1 MSDNEKTYCEYGL
14 SDTEVEERIAAHADN
29 CKVESSTQSISDI
42 VKSNVLTYFN
52 LVFLILAIL
61 LGVVRAWSDMLFIP
75 VIAANTCIGIVQEIH
90 SKKVLDKLSIVS
102 APKIKTLRNGKI
114 QVLPSEELVR
124 DDICIFEAGSQI
136 PADAVVLEGSASLN
150 EALITG
156 EADEVAKVAGDG
168 LLSGSY
174 VVSGNVKARLEKVG
188 GESFASKLTIE
199 ATRTYKKEQSE
210 MIRSLNKL
218 IIMIGI
224 IIIPIGIAVFTQ
236 SFVNI
241 GRNLKDSITGM
252 AAAVI
257 GMIPEGLYLLSS
269 LALAVSTIRLAANKV
284 LVHDMKCIETLAR
297 VDVLCVDKTGTITE
311 PDMEVC
317 GYIVYDEEAHILEQG
332 EITLKQDC
340 ICQKVIEQKAL
351 NNIGENNKIKSVTNL
366 IGIGENNITSQKI
379 KLNTGKTDFENTA
392 INNNAN
398 KSGSEKCKIVKTL
411 LENYILCMQNDNA
424 TMKALKRFV
433 ENSWQTTQTDMA
445 ENTQPRIKENTIEI
459 SDIQPFSPE
468 KKYSKATVNGETCYL
483 GAPDIVMAEAY
494 SKIEKDVAAYTE
506 QGYRTLI
513 FAGENNIPILLI
525 ALSNPIR
532 KGVREIF
539 DYFNHN
545 DVAVKVISG
554 DNPEMVSRIAES
566 ANIKD
571 ADKYIDASDLETV
584 EDYKKAVSRYTVFGR
599 VRPEQKRQLVC
610 AIKNE
615 GHTVAMIGDGV
626 NDVLAL
632 KDADCGIAMASG
644 SDAACHVSQL
654 VLMDSDFS
662 KMKNVIDEGRR
673 VVNNIERSASLFL
686 VKNIFS
692 MLLAVFCVIFIVE
705 YPLKPIQVSI
715 ISMYTIG
722 IPAFIL
728 ALEPNNNPIRGS
740 FLKNILKK
748 SLPVG
753 IGGFLAVSGLIIF
766 SNFAGLSADR
776 LSRLCLILVSLIG
789 FEALYRA
796 MRTETKIKQGY
807 IIMLICLALGLY
819 ITFIL
824 FEKAFG

>member
-1 MSDNEKTYCEYGL
+1 MSDNEKTQCEYGL
-14 SDTEVEERIAAHADN
+14 SDAEVEERIAAHADN

-90 SKKVLDKLSIVS
+90 SKKVLDRLSIVS

-114 QVLPSEELVR
+114 QILSSEELVR

-136 PADAVVLEGSASLN
+136 PADAVVLEGNASLN

-156 EADEVAKVAGDG
+156 EADEVAKEAGDE

-174 VVSGNVKARLEKVG
+174 VVSGSLKAKLEKVG
-188 GESFASKLTIE
+188 AEAFASKLTIE
-199 ATRTYKKEQSE
+199 ATRTHKKEQSE

-224 IIIPIGIAVFTQ
+224 TIIPIGIMIFVQ
-236 SFVNI
+236 SFVNM

-269 LALAVSTIRLAANKV
+269 LALAVSTIRLAADKV

-311 PDMEVC
+311 PEMEVC
-317 GYIVYDEEAHILEQG
+317 GYIVYDG
-332 EITLKQDC
+332 ETNI
-340 ICQKVIEQKAL
+340 IEQEEFAL
-351 NNIGENNKIKSVTNL
+351 SP
-366 IGIGENNITSQKI
+366 
-379 KLNTGKTDFENTA
+379 NTA
-392 INNNAN
+392 DKNGTDENEIDESSA
-398 KSGSEKCKIVKTL
+398 EKCNMIKGL
-411 LENYILCMQNDNA
+411 LENYILCMHDDNA

-433 ENSWQTTQTDMA
+433 ENSCQTAQSDIA
-445 ENTQPRIKENTIEI
+445 ENTQAHIQKNTNEI
-459 SDIQPFSPE
+459 SGIQPFSPE
-468 KKYSKATVNGETCYL
+468 KKYSKATINGETCYL
-483 GAPDIVMAEAY
+483 GAPEIVMAEAY
-494 SKIEKDVAAYTE
+494 SKIERDVTAYTE
-506 QGYRTLI
+506 QGRRTLV
-513 FAGENNIPILLI
+513 FAKENHMPLILI

-532 KGVREIF
+532 KGAGEIF
-539 DYFNHN
+539 DYFNDN

-554 DNPEMVSRIAES
+554 DNPEMVSRIAQA

-571 ADKYIDASDLETV
+571 ADKYTDTSDLETP
-584 EDYKKAVSRYTVFGR
+584 EDYKNAVSQYTVFGR
-599 VRPEQKRQLVC
+599 VRPEQKKQLVS
-610 AIKNE
+610 ALKNE
-615 GHTVAMIGDGV
+615 GHIVAMTGDGV

-662 KMKNVIDEGRR
+662 KMKHVIDEGRR

-705 YPLKPIQVSI
+705 YPLKPVQVSI

-740 FLKNILKK
+740 FLKKIIKR

-753 IGGFLAVSGLIIF
+753 IGGFMAVSGLIIF
-766 SNFAGLSADR
+766 GGFAGLSADR

-796 MRTETKIKQGY
+796 MKTETKIKQGY

-824 FEKAFG
+824 FEKTFG

>member
-1 MSDNEKTYCEYGL
+1 MSDNGKIQCEYGL
-14 SDTEVEERIAAHADN
+14 SDAEVEERIAAHADN

-61 LGVVRAWSDMLFIP
+61 LGIVRAWSDMLFIP

-90 SKKVLDKLSIVS
+90 SKKVLDRLSIVS

-114 QVLPSEELVR
+114 HILSSEELVR

-136 PADAVVLEGSASLN
+136 PADAVVLEGNASLN

-156 EADEVAKVAGDG
+156 EADEVAKEAGDE

-174 VVSGNVKARLEKVG
+174 VVSGSLKAKLEKVG
-188 GESFASKLTIE
+188 AEAFASKLTIE

-210 MIRSLNKL
+210 MIRALNKL

-224 IIIPIGIAVFTQ
+224 IIIPIGIMVFAQ

-269 LALAVSTIRLAANKV
+269 LALAVSTIRLAADKV
-284 LVHDMKCIETLAR
+284 LVHNMKCIETLAR

-317 GYIVYDEEAHILEQG
+317 GYIVYDG
-332 EITLKQDC
+332 ETNI
-340 ICQKVIEQKAL
+340 IEQEKFEL
-351 NNIGENNKIKSVTNL
+351 HPNVTDKNGTYENGTDRNGTDENVTDESSAEKCNMIKS
-366 IGIGENNITSQKI
+366 
-379 KLNTGKTDFENTA
+379 
-392 INNNAN
+392 
-398 KSGSEKCKIVKTL
+398 L
-411 LENYILCMQNDNA
+411 LEDYILCMHDDNA
-424 TMKALKRFV
+424 TMKALKRFA
-433 ENSWQTTQTDMA
+433 ENSCQTAQSDIA
-445 ENTQPRIKENTIEI
+445 ENTQVHIQKNTSEI
-459 SDIQPFSPE
+459 SGIQPFSPE
-468 KKYSKATVNGETCYL
+468 KKYSKATINSETCYL
-483 GAPDIVMAEAY
+483 GAPDIVMADAY
-494 SKIEKDVAAYTE
+494 PKIERDVTAYTE
-506 QGYRTLI
+506 QGSRTLV
-513 FAGENNIPILLI
+513 FAKENHIPLILI
-525 ALSNPIR
+525 AFSNPIR
-532 KGVREIF
+532 KGAGEIF
-539 DYFNHN
+539 DYFNDN

-554 DNPEMVSRIAES
+554 DNPKMVSRIAEA

-571 ADKYIDASDLETV
+571 ADKYTDASDLETV
-584 EDYKKAVSRYTVFGR
+584 EDYKNAVSQYTVFGR

-610 AIKNE
+610 ALKNE
-615 GHTVAMIGDGV
+615 GHIVAMTGDGV

-662 KMKNVIDEGRR
+662 KMKHVIDEGRR

-705 YPLKPIQVSI
+705 YPLKPVQVSI

-740 FLKNILKK
+740 FLKKILKK

-753 IGGFLAVSGLIIF
+753 IGGFMAVSGLIIF
-766 SNFAGLSADR
+766 GGFAGLSADR

-796 MRTETKIKQGY
+796 MKTETKIKQGY

-824 FEKAFG
+824 FEKTFG

>member
-1 MSDNEKTYCEYGL
+1 MSDNEKTQCEYGL
-14 SDTEVEERIAAHADN
+14 SDAEVEERIAAHADN

-61 LGVVRAWSDMLFIP
+61 LGIVRAWSDMLFIP

-90 SKKVLDKLSIVS
+90 SKKVLDRLSIVS

-114 QVLPSEELVR
+114 QILSSEELVR

-136 PADAVVLEGSASLN
+136 PADAVVLEGNASLN

-156 EADEVAKVAGDG
+156 EADEVAKEAGDE

-174 VVSGNVKARLEKVG
+174 VVSGSLKAKLEKVG
-188 GESFASKLTIE
+188 AEAFASKLTIE
-199 ATRTYKKEQSE
+199 ATRTHKKEQSE

-224 IIIPIGIAVFTQ
+224 TIIPIGIMIFVQ
-236 SFVNI
+236 SFVNM

-269 LALAVSTIRLAANKV
+269 LALAVSTIRLAADKV

-311 PDMEVC
+311 PEMEVC
-317 GYIVYDEEAHILEQG
+317 GYIVYDG
-332 EITLKQDC
+332 ETNI
-340 ICQKVIEQKAL
+340 IEQEEFAL
-351 NNIGENNKIKSVTNL
+351 PP
-366 IGIGENNITSQKI
+366 
-379 KLNTGKTDFENTA
+379 NTA
-392 INNNAN
+392 DKNGTDENEIDESSA
-398 KSGSEKCKIVKTL
+398 EKCNMIKGL
-411 LENYILCMQNDNA
+411 LENYILCMHDDNA

-433 ENSWQTTQTDMA
+433 ENSCQTAQSDIA
-445 ENTQPRIKENTIEI
+445 ENTQAHIQKNTNEI
-459 SDIQPFSPE
+459 SGIQPFSPE
-468 KKYSKATVNGETCYL
+468 KKYSKATINGETCYL

-494 SKIEKDVAAYTE
+494 SKIERDVTAYTE
-506 QGYRTLI
+506 QGRRTLV
-513 FAGENNIPILLI
+513 FAKENHMPLTLI

-532 KGVREIF
+532 KGAGEIF
-539 DYFNHN
+539 DYFNDN
-545 DVAVKVISG
+545 NVAVKVISG
-554 DNPEMVSRIAES
+554 DNPEMVSRIAQA

-571 ADKYIDASDLETV
+571 ADKYTDTSDLETP
-584 EDYKKAVSRYTVFGR
+584 EDYKNAVSQYTVFGR
-599 VRPEQKRQLVC
+599 VRPEQKKQLVS
-610 AIKNE
+610 ALKNE
-615 GHTVAMIGDGV
+615 GHIVAMTGDGV

-662 KMKNVIDEGRR
+662 KMKHVIDEGRR

-705 YPLKPIQVSI
+705 YPLKPVQVSI

-740 FLKNILKK
+740 FLKKIIKR

-753 IGGFLAVSGLIIF
+753 IGGFMAVSGLIIF
-766 SNFAGLSADR
+766 GGFAGLSADR

-796 MRTETKIKQGY
+796 MKTETKIKQGY

-824 FEKAFG
+824 FEKTFG

>member
-1 MSDNEKTYCEYGL
+1 MSDNEKIQCEYGL
-14 SDTEVEERIAAHADN
+14 SDAEVEERIAAHADN

-61 LGVVRAWSDMLFIP
+61 LGIVRAWSDMLFIP

-90 SKKVLDKLSIVS
+90 SKKILDRLSIVS

-114 QVLPSEELVR
+114 QVLQSEELVR

-136 PADAVVLEGSASLN
+136 PADAVVLEGNASLN

-156 EADEVAKVAGDG
+156 EADEVAKEAGDE

-174 VVSGNVKARLEKVG
+174 VVSGSLKAKLEKVG
-188 GESFASKLTIE
+188 AEAFASKLTIE

-210 MIRSLNKL
+210 MIRALNKL

-224 IIIPIGIAVFTQ
+224 IIIPIGIMVFTQ

-269 LALAVSTIRLAANKV
+269 LALAVSTIRLAADKV

-317 GYIVYDEEAHILEQG
+317 GYIVYDG
-332 EITLKQDC
+332 ETNI
-340 ICQKVIEQKAL
+340 IEQEEFELHPNVTDRNGTYEK
-351 NNIGENNKIKSVTNL
+351 GTDENSAEKCNMIKS
-366 IGIGENNITSQKI
+366 
-379 KLNTGKTDFENTA
+379 
-392 INNNAN
+392 
-398 KSGSEKCKIVKTL
+398 L
-411 LENYILCMQNDNA
+411 LEDYILCMHDDNA

-433 ENSWQTTQTDMA
+433 ENLCQTAQSDIA
-445 ENTQPRIKENTIEI
+445 ENTQAHIQKNTSEI
-459 SDIQPFSPE
+459 SGIQPFSPE
-468 KKYSKATVNGETCYL
+468 KKYSKATINGETFYL

-494 SKIEKDVAAYTE
+494 PKIEKDVTAYTE
-506 QGYRTLI
+506 KGSRTLV
-513 FAGENNIPILLI
+513 FAKENHIPLMLI

-532 KGVREIF
+532 KGAGEIF
-539 DYFNHN
+539 DYFNDN
-545 DVAVKVISG
+545 DVTVKVISG
-554 DNPEMVSRIAES
+554 DNPEMVSRIAEA

-571 ADKYIDASDLETV
+571 ADKYTDASDLETA
-584 EDYKKAVSRYTVFGR
+584 EDYKNAVSQYTVFGR

-610 AIKNE
+610 ALKNE
-615 GHTVAMIGDGV
+615 GHIVAMTGDGV

-662 KMKNVIDEGRR
+662 KMKHVIDEGRR

-705 YPLKPIQVSI
+705 YPLKPVQVSI

-740 FLKNILKK
+740 FLKKILKK

-753 IGGFLAVSGLIIF
+753 IGGFMAVSGLIIF
-766 SNFAGLSADR
+766 GGFAGLSADK

-796 MRTETKIKQGY
+796 MKTETKIKQGY

-824 FEKAFG
+824 FEKTFG

>member
-1 MSDNEKTYCEYGL
+1 MSDNEKTQCEYGL
-14 SDTEVEERIAAHADN
+14 SDAEVEERIAAHADN

-61 LGVVRAWSDMLFIP
+61 LGIVRAWSDMLFIP

-90 SKKVLDKLSIVS
+90 SKKVLDRLSIVS

-114 QVLPSEELVR
+114 QILSSEELVR

-136 PADAVVLEGSASLN
+136 PADAVVLEGNASLN

-156 EADEVAKVAGDG
+156 EADEVAKEAGDE

-174 VVSGNVKARLEKVG
+174 VVSGSLKAKLEKVG
-188 GESFASKLTIE
+188 AEAFASKLTIE
-199 ATRTYKKEQSE
+199 ATRTHKKEQSE

-224 IIIPIGIAVFTQ
+224 TIIPIGIMIFVQ
-236 SFVNI
+236 SFVNM

-269 LALAVSTIRLAANKV
+269 LALAVSTIRLAADKV

-311 PDMEVC
+311 PEMEVC
-317 GYIVYDEEAHILEQG
+317 GYIVYDG
-332 EITLKQDC
+332 ETNI
-340 ICQKVIEQKAL
+340 IEQEEFAL
-351 NNIGENNKIKSVTNL
+351 PPNAADKNGTDENEIDES
-366 IGIGENNITSQKI
+366 S
-379 KLNTGKTDFENTA
+379 A
-392 INNNAN
+392 
-398 KSGSEKCKIVKTL
+398 EKCNMIKGL
-411 LENYILCMQNDNA
+411 LENYILCMHDDNA

-433 ENSWQTTQTDMA
+433 ENSCQTAQSDIA
-445 ENTQPRIKENTIEI
+445 ENTQAHIQKNTNEI
-459 SDIQPFSPE
+459 SGIQPFSPE
-468 KKYSKATVNGETCYL
+468 KKYSKATINGETCYL

-494 SKIEKDVAAYTE
+494 SKIERDVTAYTE
-506 QGYRTLI
+506 QGRRTLV
-513 FAGENNIPILLI
+513 FAKENHIPLILI

-532 KGVREIF
+532 KGAGEIF
-539 DYFNHN
+539 DYFNDN

-554 DNPEMVSRIAES
+554 DNPEMVSRIAKA

-571 ADKYIDASDLETV
+571 ADKYTDTSDLETP
-584 EDYKKAVSRYTVFGR
+584 EDYKNAVSQYTVFGR
-599 VRPEQKRQLVC
+599 VRPEQKRQLVS
-610 AIKNE
+610 ALKNE
-615 GHTVAMIGDGV
+615 GHIVAMTGDGV

-632 KDADCGIAMASG
+632 KEADCGIAMASG

-662 KMKNVIDEGRR
+662 KMKHVIDEGRR

-705 YPLKPIQVSI
+705 YPLKPVQVSI

-740 FLKNILKK
+740 FLKKIIKR

-753 IGGFLAVSGLIIF
+753 IGGFMAVSGLIIF
-766 SNFAGLSADR
+766 GGFAGLSADR

-796 MRTETKIKQGY
+796 MKTETKIKQGY

-824 FEKAFG
+824 FEKTFG

>member
-1 MSDNEKTYCEYGL
+1 MSDNEKTQCEYGL
-14 SDTEVEERIAAHADN
+14 SDAEVEERIAAHADN

-61 LGVVRAWSDMLFIP
+61 LGIVRAWSDMLFIP

-90 SKKVLDKLSIVS
+90 SKKVLDRLSIVS

-114 QVLPSEELVR
+114 QILSSEELVR

-136 PADAVVLEGSASLN
+136 PADAVVLEGNASLN

-156 EADEVAKVAGDG
+156 EADEVAKEAGDE

-174 VVSGNVKARLEKVG
+174 VVSGSLKAKLEKVG
-188 GESFASKLTIE
+188 AEAFASKLTIE
-199 ATRTYKKEQSE
+199 ATRTHKKEQSE

-224 IIIPIGIAVFTQ
+224 TIIPIGIMIFVQ
-236 SFVNI
+236 SFVNM

-269 LALAVSTIRLAANKV
+269 LALAVSTIRLAADKV

-311 PDMEVC
+311 PEMDVC
-317 GYIVYDEEAHILEQG
+317 GYIVYDG
-332 EITLKQDC
+332 ETNI
-340 ICQKVIEQKAL
+340 IEQEEFAL
-351 NNIGENNKIKSVTNL
+351 PPNATDKNGTDENEIDESSAEKCNMIKS
-366 IGIGENNITSQKI
+366 
-379 KLNTGKTDFENTA
+379 
-392 INNNAN
+392 
-398 KSGSEKCKIVKTL
+398 L
-411 LENYILCMQNDNA
+411 LENYILCMHDDNA
-424 TMKALKRFV
+424 TMKALKRFA
-433 ENSWQTTQTDMA
+433 ENLCQTAQSDMA
-445 ENTQPRIKENTIEI
+445 ENTQAHIRKNTSEI
-459 SDIQPFSPE
+459 SGIQPFSPE
-468 KKYSKATVNGETCYL
+468 KKYSKATINDETCYL

-494 SKIEKDVAAYTE
+494 PKIEKDVTAYTE
-506 QGYRTLI
+506 QGSRTLV
-513 FAGENNIPILLI
+513 FAKENHIPLILI

-532 KGVREIF
+532 KGAREIF
-539 DYFNHN
+539 DYFNDN

-554 DNPEMVSRIAES
+554 DNPEVVSRIAKA

-571 ADKYIDASDLETV
+571 ADKYTDTSDLETP
-584 EDYKKAVSRYTVFGR
+584 EDYKNAVSQYTVFGR
-599 VRPEQKRQLVC
+599 VRPEQKRQLVS
-610 AIKNE
+610 ALKNE
-615 GHTVAMIGDGV
+615 GHIVAMTGDGV

-662 KMKNVIDEGRR
+662 KMKHVIDEGRR

-705 YPLKPIQVSI
+705 YPLKPVQVSI

-740 FLKNILKK
+740 FLKKIIKR

-753 IGGFLAVSGLIIF
+753 IGGFMAVSGLIIF
-766 SNFAGLSADR
+766 GGFAGLSADR

-796 MRTETKIKQGY
+796 MKTETKIKQGY

-824 FEKAFG
+824 FEKTFG

>member
-1 MSDNEKTYCEYGL
+1 MSDNGKIQCEYGL
-14 SDTEVEERIAAHADN
+14 SDAEVEERIVAHADN

-61 LGVVRAWSDMLFIP
+61 LGIVRAWSDMLFIP
-75 VIAANTCIGIVQEIH
+75 VIAANTCIGVVQEIH
-90 SKKVLDKLSIVS
+90 SKKILDRLSIVS

-114 QVLPSEELVR
+114 QVLSSEELVR

-136 PADAVVLEGSASLN
+136 PADAVVLEGNASLN

-156 EADEVAKVAGDG
+156 EADEVAKEAGDE

-174 VVSGNVKARLEKVG
+174 VVSGSLKAKLEKVG
-188 GESFASKLTIE
+188 AEAFASKLTIE
-199 ATRTYKKEQSE
+199 ATRTHKKEQSE
-210 MIRSLNKL
+210 MIRALNKL

-224 IIIPIGIAVFTQ
+224 IIIPIGIMVFTQ

-269 LALAVSTIRLAANKV
+269 LALAVSTIRLAADKV

-317 GYIVYDEEAHILEQG
+317 GYIVYDG
-332 EITLKQDC
+332 ETNI
-340 ICQKVIEQKAL
+340 IEQEEFELHPNVTDK
-351 NNIGENNKIKSVTNL
+351 NVIDKNVTDKNETDKNGTYENGTDRNGTYENVTD
-366 IGIGENNITSQKI
+366 ESS
-379 KLNTGKTDFENTA
+379 A
-392 INNNAN
+392 
-398 KSGSEKCKIVKTL
+398 EKCNMIKIL
-411 LENYILCMQNDNA
+411 LEDYILRMHDDNA
-424 TMKALKRFV
+424 TMKALKRFA
-433 ENSWQTTQTDMA
+433 ENSCQTAQSDMA
-445 ENTQPRIKENTIEI
+445 ENTQAHIQKNTSKI
-459 SDIQPFSPE
+459 SGIQPFSPE
-468 KKYSKATVNGETCYL
+468 KKYSKATINDETCYL

-494 SKIEKDVAAYTE
+494 PKIEKDVTAYTE
-506 QGYRTLI
+506 QGSRTLV
-513 FAGENNIPILLI
+513 FAKENHIPLMLI

-532 KGVREIF
+532 RGAGKIF
-539 DYFNHN
+539 DYFNDN

-554 DNPEMVSRIAES
+554 DNPEMVSRIAEA

-571 ADKYIDASDLETV
+571 ADKYTDASDLETA
-584 EDYKKAVSRYTVFGR
+584 EDYKNAVSQYTVFGR

-610 AIKNE
+610 ALKNE
-615 GHTVAMIGDGV
+615 GHIVAMTGDGV

-662 KMKNVIDEGRR
+662 KMKHVIDEGRR

-705 YPLKPIQVSI
+705 YPLKPVQVSI

-740 FLKNILKK
+740 FLKKILKK

-753 IGGFLAVSGLIIF
+753 IGGFMAVSGLIIF
-766 SNFAGLSADR
+766 GGFAGLSADR

-796 MRTETKIKQGY
+796 MKTETKIKQGY
-807 IIMLICLALGLY
+807 TIMLICLALGLY

-824 FEKAFG
+824 FEKTFG

>member
-1 MSDNEKTYCEYGL
+1 MSDNEKTQCEYGL
-14 SDTEVEERIAAHADN
+14 SDAEVEERITAHADN

-90 SKKVLDKLSIVS
+90 SKKVLDRLSIVS
-102 APKIKTLRNGKI
+102 APKIKALRNGKI
-114 QVLPSEELVR
+114 QILSSEELVR

-136 PADAVVLEGSASLN
+136 PADAVVLEGNASLN

-156 EADEVAKVAGDG
+156 EADEVAKEAGDE

-174 VVSGNVKARLEKVG
+174 VVSGSLKAKLEKVG
-188 GESFASKLTIE
+188 AEAFASKLTIE

-224 IIIPIGIAVFTQ
+224 TIIPIGIMIFVQ
-236 SFVNI
+236 SFVNM

-269 LALAVSTIRLAANKV
+269 LALAVSTIRLAADKV

-311 PDMEVC
+311 PEMEVC
-317 GYIVYDEEAHILEQG
+317 GYIVYDG
-332 EITLKQDC
+332 ETNI
-340 ICQKVIEQKAL
+340 IEQEEFAL
-351 NNIGENNKIKSVTNL
+351 PP
-366 IGIGENNITSQKI
+366 
-379 KLNTGKTDFENTA
+379 NTA
-392 INNNAN
+392 DKNGTDENEIDESSA
-398 KSGSEKCKIVKTL
+398 EKCNMIKGL
-411 LENYILCMQNDNA
+411 LENYILCMHDDNA

-433 ENSWQTTQTDMA
+433 ENSCQTAQSDIA
-445 ENTQPRIKENTIEI
+445 ENTQAHIQKNTNEI
-459 SDIQPFSPE
+459 SGIQPFSPE
-468 KKYSKATVNGETCYL
+468 KKYSKATINGETCYL

-494 SKIEKDVAAYTE
+494 SKIERDVTAYTE
-506 QGYRTLI
+506 QGRRTLV
-513 FAGENNIPILLI
+513 FAKENHMPLILI

-532 KGVREIF
+532 KGAGEIF
-539 DYFNHN
+539 DYFNDN

-554 DNPEMVSRIAES
+554 DNPEMVSRIAEA

-571 ADKYIDASDLETV
+571 ADKYTDTSDLETP
-584 EDYKKAVSRYTVFGR
+584 EDYKNAVSQYTVFGR
-599 VRPEQKRQLVC
+599 VRPEQKKQLVS
-610 AIKNE
+610 ALKNE
-615 GHTVAMIGDGV
+615 GHIVAMTGDGV

-662 KMKNVIDEGRR
+662 KMKHVIDEGRR

-705 YPLKPIQVSI
+705 YPLKPVQVSI

-740 FLKNILKK
+740 FLKKIIKR

-753 IGGFLAVSGLIIF
+753 IGGFMAVSGLIIF
-766 SNFAGLSADR
+766 GGFAGLSADR

-796 MRTETKIKQGY
+796 MKTETKIKQGY

>member
-1 MSDNEKTYCEYGL
+1 MSDNEKTQCEYGL
-14 SDTEVEERIAAHADN
+14 SDAEVEERIAAHADN

-61 LGVVRAWSDMLFIP
+61 LGIVRAWSDMLFIP

-90 SKKVLDKLSIVS
+90 SKKVLDRLSIVS

-114 QVLPSEELVR
+114 QILSSEELVR

-136 PADAVVLEGSASLN
+136 PADAVVLEGNASLN

-156 EADEVAKVAGDG
+156 EADEVAKEAGDE

-174 VVSGNVKARLEKVG
+174 VVSGSLKAKLEKVG
-188 GESFASKLTIE
+188 AEAFASKLTIE
-199 ATRTYKKEQSE
+199 ATRTHKKEQSE

-224 IIIPIGIAVFTQ
+224 TIIPIGIMIFVQ
-236 SFVNI
+236 SFVNM

-269 LALAVSTIRLAANKV
+269 LALAVSTIRLAADKV

-311 PDMEVC
+311 PEMEVC
-317 GYIVYDEEAHILEQG
+317 GYIVYDG
-332 EITLKQDC
+332 ETNI
-340 ICQKVIEQKAL
+340 IEQEEFAL
-351 NNIGENNKIKSVTNL
+351 PP
-366 IGIGENNITSQKI
+366 
-379 KLNTGKTDFENTA
+379 NTA
-392 INNNAN
+392 DKNGTDENEIDESSA
-398 KSGSEKCKIVKTL
+398 EKCNMIKGL
-411 LENYILCMQNDNA
+411 LENYILCMHDDNA

-433 ENSWQTTQTDMA
+433 ENSCQTAQSDIA
-445 ENTQPRIKENTIEI
+445 ENTQAHIQKNTNEI
-459 SDIQPFSPE
+459 SGIQPFSPE
-468 KKYSKATVNGETCYL
+468 KKYSKATINGETCYL
-483 GAPDIVMAEAY
+483 GAPEIVMAEAY
-494 SKIEKDVAAYTE
+494 SKIERDVTAYTE
-506 QGYRTLI
+506 QGRRTLV
-513 FAGENNIPILLI
+513 FAKENHMPLILI

-532 KGVREIF
+532 KGAGEIF
-539 DYFNHN
+539 DYFNDN

-554 DNPEMVSRIAES
+554 DNPEMVSRIAEA

-571 ADKYIDASDLETV
+571 ADKYTDTSDLETP
-584 EDYKKAVSRYTVFGR
+584 EDYKNAVSQYTVFGR
-599 VRPEQKRQLVC
+599 VRPEQKKQLVS
-610 AIKNE
+610 ALKNE
-615 GHTVAMIGDGV
+615 GHIVAMTGDGV

-662 KMKNVIDEGRR
+662 KMKHVIDEGRR

-705 YPLKPIQVSI
+705 YPLKPVQVSI

-740 FLKNILKK
+740 FLKKIIKR

-753 IGGFLAVSGLIIF
+753 IGGFMAVSGLIIF
-766 SNFAGLSADR
+766 GGFAGLSADR

-796 MRTETKIKQGY
+796 MKTETKIKQGY

-824 FEKAFG
+824 FEKTFG

>member
-1 MSDNEKTYCEYGL
+1 MSDNGKIQCEYGL
-14 SDTEVEERIAAHADN
+14 SDAEVEERIAAHADN

-61 LGVVRAWSDMLFIP
+61 LGIVRAWSDMLFIP

-90 SKKVLDKLSIVS
+90 SKKVLDRLSIVS

-114 QVLPSEELVR
+114 QVLQSEELVR

-136 PADAVVLEGSASLN
+136 PADAVVLEGNASLN

-156 EADEVAKVAGDG
+156 EADEVAKKAGDE

-174 VVSGNVKARLEKVG
+174 VVSGSLKAKLEKVG
-188 GESFASKLTIE
+188 AEAFASKLTIE

-210 MIRSLNKL
+210 MIRALNKL

-224 IIIPIGIAVFTQ
+224 IIIPIGIMVFTQ

-269 LALAVSTIRLAANKV
+269 LALAVSTIRLAADKV

-317 GYIVYDEEAHILEQG
+317 GYIVYDG
-332 EITLKQDC
+332 ETNI
-340 ICQKVIEQKAL
+340 IEQEKFEL
-351 NNIGENNKIKSVTNL
+351 HPNVTDKNVTDKNVIDKNETDKNGTYENGTDESSAEKCNMIKS
-366 IGIGENNITSQKI
+366 
-379 KLNTGKTDFENTA
+379 
-392 INNNAN
+392 
-398 KSGSEKCKIVKTL
+398 L
-411 LENYILCMQNDNA
+411 LEDYILCMHDDNA

-433 ENSWQTTQTDMA
+433 ENLCQTAQSDMA
-445 ENTQPRIKENTIEI
+445 ENTQAHIQKNTSEI
-459 SDIQPFSPE
+459 SGIQPFSPE
-468 KKYSKATVNGETCYL
+468 KKYSKATINGENFYL

-494 SKIEKDVAAYTE
+494 PKIESDVTAYTE
-506 QGYRTLI
+506 QGSRTLV
-513 FAGENNIPILLI
+513 FAKENHIPLILI

-532 KGVREIF
+532 RGAGEIF
-539 DYFNHN
+539 DYFNDN

-554 DNPEMVSRIAES
+554 DNPEMVSRIAEA

-571 ADKYIDASDLETV
+571 ADKYTDASDLETA
-584 EDYKKAVSRYTVFGR
+584 EDYKNAVSQYTVFGR

-610 AIKNE
+610 ALKNE
-615 GHTVAMIGDGV
+615 GHIVAMTGDGV
-626 NDVLAL
+626 NDVLAI

-654 VLMDSDFS
+654 VLIDSDFS
-662 KMKNVIDEGRR
+662 KMKHVIDEGRR

-705 YPLKPIQVSI
+705 YPLKPVQVSI

-740 FLKNILKK
+740 FLKKILEN

-753 IGGFLAVSGLIIF
+753 IGGFMAVSGLIIF
-766 SNFAGLSADR
+766 GGFAGLSADR

-796 MRTETKIKQGY
+796 MKTETKIKQGY

-824 FEKAFG
+824 FEKTFG

>member
-1 MSDNEKTYCEYGL
+1 MSDNEKTQCEYGL
-14 SDTEVEERIAAHADN
+14 SDAEVEERIAAHADN

-61 LGVVRAWSDMLFIP
+61 LGIVRAWSDMLFIP

-90 SKKVLDKLSIVS
+90 SKKVLDRLSIVS

-114 QVLPSEELVR
+114 QILSSEELVR

-136 PADAVVLEGSASLN
+136 PADAVVLEGNASLN

-156 EADEVAKVAGDG
+156 EADEVAKGAGDE

-174 VVSGNVKARLEKVG
+174 VVSGSLKAKLEKVG
-188 GESFASKLTIE
+188 AEAFASKLTIE
-199 ATRTYKKEQSE
+199 ATRTHKKEQSE

-224 IIIPIGIAVFTQ
+224 TIIPIGIMIFVQ
-236 SFVNI
+236 SFVNM

-269 LALAVSTIRLAANKV
+269 LALAVSTIRLAADKV

-311 PDMEVC
+311 PEMEVC
-317 GYIVYDEEAHILEQG
+317 GYIVYDG
-332 EITLKQDC
+332 ETNI
-340 ICQKVIEQKAL
+340 IEQEEFAL
-351 NNIGENNKIKSVTNL
+351 PSNAADKNGTDENEIDESSAEKCNMIKS
-366 IGIGENNITSQKI
+366 
-379 KLNTGKTDFENTA
+379 
-392 INNNAN
+392 
-398 KSGSEKCKIVKTL
+398 L
-411 LENYILCMQNDNA
+411 LENYILCMHDDNA

-433 ENSWQTTQTDMA
+433 ENSCQTAQSDMA
-445 ENTQPRIKENTIEI
+445 ENTQAHIQKNTNEI
-459 SDIQPFSPE
+459 SGIQPFSPE
-468 KKYSKATVNGETCYL
+468 KKYSKATINGETCYL

-494 SKIEKDVAAYTE
+494 SKIERDVTAYTE
-506 QGYRTLI
+506 QGRRTLV
-513 FAGENNIPILLI
+513 FAKENHMPLILI

-532 KGVREIF
+532 KGAVEIF
-539 DYFNHN
+539 DYFNDN
-545 DVAVKVISG
+545 NVAVKVISG
-554 DNPEMVSRIAES
+554 DNPEMVSRIAKA

-571 ADKYIDASDLETV
+571 ADKYTDTSDLETP
-584 EDYKKAVSRYTVFGR
+584 EDYKNAVSQYTVFGR
-599 VRPEQKRQLVC
+599 VRPEQKRQLVS
-610 AIKNE
+610 ALKNE
-615 GHTVAMIGDGV
+615 GHIVAMTGDGV

-654 VLMDSDFS
+654 VLIDSDFS
-662 KMKNVIDEGRR
+662 KMKHVIDEGRR

-705 YPLKPIQVSI
+705 YPLKPVQVSI

-740 FLKNILKK
+740 FLKKIIKR

-753 IGGFLAVSGLIIF
+753 IGGFMAVSGLIIF
-766 SNFAGLSADR
+766 GGFAGLSADR

-796 MRTETKIKQGY
+796 MKTETKIKQGY

-824 FEKAFG
+824 FEKTFG

>member
-1 MSDNEKTYCEYGL
+1 MSDNEKTQCEYGL
-14 SDTEVEERIAAHADN
+14 SDAEVEERIAAHADN

-61 LGVVRAWSDMLFIP
+61 LGIVRAWSDMLFIP

-90 SKKVLDKLSIVS
+90 SKKVLDRLSIVS

-114 QVLPSEELVR
+114 QILSSEELVR

-136 PADAVVLEGSASLN
+136 PADAVVLEGNASLN

-156 EADEVAKVAGDG
+156 EADEVAKGAGDE

-174 VVSGNVKARLEKVG
+174 VVSGSLKAKLEKVG
-188 GESFASKLTIE
+188 AEAFASKLTIE
-199 ATRTYKKEQSE
+199 ATRTHKKEQSE

-224 IIIPIGIAVFTQ
+224 TIIPIGIMIFVQ
-236 SFVNI
+236 SFVNM

-269 LALAVSTIRLAANKV
+269 LALAVSTIRLAADKV

-311 PDMEVC
+311 PEMEVC
-317 GYIVYDEEAHILEQG
+317 GYIVYDG
-332 EITLKQDC
+332 ETNI
-340 ICQKVIEQKAL
+340 IEQEEFAL
-351 NNIGENNKIKSVTNL
+351 PSNAADKNGTDENEIDESSAEKCNMIKS
-366 IGIGENNITSQKI
+366 
-379 KLNTGKTDFENTA
+379 
-392 INNNAN
+392 
-398 KSGSEKCKIVKTL
+398 L
-411 LENYILCMQNDNA
+411 LENYILCMHDDNA

-433 ENSWQTTQTDMA
+433 ENSCQTAQSDMA
-445 ENTQPRIKENTIEI
+445 ENIQVHIQKNTNEI
-459 SDIQPFSPE
+459 SGIQPFSPE
-468 KKYSKATVNGETCYL
+468 KKYSKATINGETCYL

-494 SKIEKDVAAYTE
+494 SKIERDVTAYTE
-506 QGYRTLI
+506 QGRRTLV
-513 FAGENNIPILLI
+513 FAKENHMPLILI

-532 KGVREIF
+532 KGAVEIF
-539 DYFNHN
+539 DYFNDN
-545 DVAVKVISG
+545 NVAVKVISG
-554 DNPEMVSRIAES
+554 DNPEMVSRIAKA

-571 ADKYIDASDLETV
+571 ADKYTDTSDLETP
-584 EDYKKAVSRYTVFGR
+584 EDYKNAVSQYTVFGR
-599 VRPEQKRQLVC
+599 VRPEQKRQLVS
-610 AIKNE
+610 ALKNE
-615 GHTVAMIGDGV
+615 GHIVAMTGDGV

-654 VLMDSDFS
+654 VLIDSDFS
-662 KMKNVIDEGRR
+662 KMKHVIDEGRR

-705 YPLKPIQVSI
+705 YPLKPVQVSI

-740 FLKNILKK
+740 FLKKILKK

-753 IGGFLAVSGLIIF
+753 IGGFMAVSGLIIF
-766 SNFAGLSADR
+766 GGFAGLSADR

-796 MRTETKIKQGY
+796 MKTETKIKQGY

-824 FEKAFG
+824 FEKTFG

>member
-1 MSDNEKTYCEYGL
+1 MSDNEKTQCEYGL
-14 SDTEVEERIAAHADN
+14 SDAEVEERIAAHADN

-61 LGVVRAWSDMLFIP
+61 LGIVRAWSDMLFIP

-90 SKKVLDKLSIVS
+90 SKKVLDRLSIVS

-114 QVLPSEELVR
+114 QILSSEELVR

-136 PADAVVLEGSASLN
+136 PADAVVLEGNASLN

-156 EADEVAKVAGDG
+156 EADEVAKEAGDE

-174 VVSGNVKARLEKVG
+174 VVSGSLKAKLEKVG
-188 GESFASKLTIE
+188 AEAFASKLTIE
-199 ATRTYKKEQSE
+199 ATRTHKKEQSE

-224 IIIPIGIAVFTQ
+224 TIIPIGIMIFVQ
-236 SFVNI
+236 SFVNM

-269 LALAVSTIRLAANKV
+269 LALAVSTIRLAADKV

-311 PDMEVC
+311 PEMEVC
-317 GYIVYDEEAHILEQG
+317 GYIVYDG
-332 EITLKQDC
+332 ETNI
-340 ICQKVIEQKAL
+340 IEQEEFAL
-351 NNIGENNKIKSVTNL
+351 PP
-366 IGIGENNITSQKI
+366 
-379 KLNTGKTDFENTA
+379 NTA
-392 INNNAN
+392 DKNGTDENEIDESSA
-398 KSGSEKCKIVKTL
+398 EKCNMIKGL
-411 LENYILCMQNDNA
+411 LENYILCMHDDNA

-433 ENSWQTTQTDMA
+433 ENSCQTAQSDIA
-445 ENTQPRIKENTIEI
+445 ENTQAHIQKNTNEI
-459 SDIQPFSPE
+459 SGIQPFSPE
-468 KKYSKATVNGETCYL
+468 KKYSKATINGETCYL

-494 SKIEKDVAAYTE
+494 SKIERDVTAYTE
-506 QGYRTLI
+506 QGRRTLV
-513 FAGENNIPILLI
+513 FAKENHMPLILI

-532 KGVREIF
+532 KGAGEIF
-539 DYFNHN
+539 DYFNDN

-554 DNPEMVSRIAES
+554 DNPEMVSRIAQA

-571 ADKYIDASDLETV
+571 ADKYTDTSDLETP
-584 EDYKKAVSRYTVFGR
+584 EDYKNAVSQYTVFGR
-599 VRPEQKRQLVC
+599 VRPEQKKQLVS
-610 AIKNE
+610 ALKNE
-615 GHTVAMIGDGV
+615 GHIVAMTGDGV

-662 KMKNVIDEGRR
+662 KMKHVIDEGRR

-692 MLLAVFCVIFIVE
+692 MLLAVSCVIFIVE
-705 YPLKPIQVSI
+705 YPLKPVQVSI

-740 FLKNILKK
+740 FLKKIIKR

-753 IGGFLAVSGLIIF
+753 IGGFMAVSGLIIF
-766 SNFAGLSADR
+766 GGFAGLSADR

-796 MRTETKIKQGY
+796 MKTETKIKQGY

-824 FEKAFG
+824 FEKTFG

>member
-1 MSDNEKTYCEYGL
+1 MSDNEKTQCEYGL
-14 SDTEVEERIAAHADN
+14 SDAEVEERIAAHADN

-61 LGVVRAWSDMLFIP
+61 LGIVRAWSDMLFIP

-90 SKKVLDKLSIVS
+90 SKKVLDRLSIVS

-114 QVLPSEELVR
+114 QILSSEELVR

-136 PADAVVLEGSASLN
+136 PADAVVLEGNASLN

-156 EADEVAKVAGDG
+156 EADEVAKEAGDE

-174 VVSGNVKARLEKVG
+174 VVSGSLKAKLEKVG
-188 GESFASKLTIE
+188 AEAFASKLTIE
-199 ATRTYKKEQSE
+199 ATRTHKKEQSE

-224 IIIPIGIAVFTQ
+224 TIIPIGIMIFVQ
-236 SFVNI
+236 SFVNM

-269 LALAVSTIRLAANKV
+269 LALAVSTIRLAADKV

-311 PDMEVC
+311 PEMEVC
-317 GYIVYDEEAHILEQG
+317 GYIVYDG
-332 EITLKQDC
+332 ETNI
-340 ICQKVIEQKAL
+340 IEQEEFAL
-351 NNIGENNKIKSVTNL
+351 PP
-366 IGIGENNITSQKI
+366 
-379 KLNTGKTDFENTA
+379 NTA
-392 INNNAN
+392 DKNGTDENEIDESSA
-398 KSGSEKCKIVKTL
+398 EKCNMIKGL
-411 LENYILCMQNDNA
+411 LENYILCMHDDNA

-433 ENSWQTTQTDMA
+433 ENSCQTAQSDIA
-445 ENTQPRIKENTIEI
+445 ENTQAHIQKNTNEI
-459 SDIQPFSPE
+459 SGIQPFSPE
-468 KKYSKATVNGETCYL
+468 KKYSKATINGETCYL
-483 GAPDIVMAEAY
+483 GAPEIVMAEAY
-494 SKIEKDVAAYTE
+494 SKIERDVAAYTE
-506 QGYRTLI
+506 QGRRTLV
-513 FAGENNIPILLI
+513 FAKENHMPLILI

-532 KGVREIF
+532 KGAGEIF
-539 DYFNHN
+539 DYFNDN

-554 DNPEMVSRIAES
+554 DNPEMVSRIAQA

-571 ADKYIDASDLETV
+571 ADKYTDTSDLETP
-584 EDYKKAVSRYTVFGR
+584 EDYKNAVSQYTVFGR
-599 VRPEQKRQLVC
+599 VRPEQKKQLVS
-610 AIKNE
+610 ALKNE
-615 GHTVAMIGDGV
+615 GHIVAMTGDGV

-662 KMKNVIDEGRR
+662 KMKHVIDEGRR

-705 YPLKPIQVSI
+705 YPLKPVQVSI

-740 FLKNILKK
+740 FLKKIIKR

-753 IGGFLAVSGLIIF
+753 IGVFMAVSGLIIF
-766 SNFAGLSADR
+766 GGFAGLSADR

-796 MRTETKIKQGY
+796 MKTETKIKQGY

-824 FEKAFG
+824 FEKTLG

>member
-1 MSDNEKTYCEYGL
+1 MSDNEKIQCEYGL
-14 SDTEVEERIAAHADN
+14 SDAEVEERIAAHADN

-61 LGVVRAWSDMLFIP
+61 LGIVRAWSDMLFIP

-90 SKKVLDKLSIVS
+90 SKKILDRLSIVS

-114 QVLPSEELVR
+114 QVLQSEELVR

-136 PADAVVLEGSASLN
+136 PADAVVLEGNASLN

-156 EADEVAKVAGDG
+156 EADEVAKEAGDE

-174 VVSGNVKARLEKVG
+174 VVSGSLKAKLEKVG
-188 GESFASKLTIE
+188 AEAFASKLTIE

-210 MIRSLNKL
+210 MIRALNKL

-224 IIIPIGIAVFTQ
+224 IIIPIGIMVFTQ

-269 LALAVSTIRLAANKV
+269 LALAVSTIRLAADKV

-317 GYIVYDEEAHILEQG
+317 GYIVYDG
-332 EITLKQDC
+332 ETNI
-340 ICQKVIEQKAL
+340 IEQEEFELHPNVTDK
-351 NNIGENNKIKSVTNL
+351 NGTYENETDKNGTDENGTDENVTDESSAEKCNMIKS
-366 IGIGENNITSQKI
+366 
-379 KLNTGKTDFENTA
+379 
-392 INNNAN
+392 
-398 KSGSEKCKIVKTL
+398 L
-411 LENYILCMQNDNA
+411 LEDYILCMHDDNA

-433 ENSWQTTQTDMA
+433 ENLCQTVQSDMA
-445 ENTQPRIKENTIEI
+445 ENTQAHIQKNTSGI
-459 SDIQPFSPE
+459 SGIQPFSPE
-468 KKYSKATVNGETCYL
+468 KKYSKATINDETCYL
-483 GAPDIVMAEAY
+483 GAPDIVMAEVY
-494 SKIEKDVAAYTE
+494 PKIEKDVTAYTE
-506 QGYRTLI
+506 QGSRTLV
-513 FAGENNIPILLI
+513 FAKENHIPLMLI

-532 KGVREIF
+532 KGAGEIF
-539 DYFNHN
+539 DYFNDN

-554 DNPEMVSRIAES
+554 DNPEMVSRIAEA

-571 ADKYIDASDLETV
+571 ADKYTDASDLETA
-584 EDYKKAVSRYTVFGR
+584 EDYKNAVSQYTVFGR

-610 AIKNE
+610 ALKNE
-615 GHTVAMIGDGV
+615 GHIVAMTGDGV

-654 VLMDSDFS
+654 VLIDSDFS
-662 KMKNVIDEGRR
+662 KMKHVIDEGRR

-705 YPLKPIQVSI
+705 YPLKPVQVSI

-740 FLKNILKK
+740 FLKKILKK

-753 IGGFLAVSGLIIF
+753 IGGFMAVSGLIIF
-766 SNFAGLSADR
+766 GGFAGLSADR

-796 MRTETKIKQGY
+796 MKTETKIKQGY

-824 FEKAFG
+824 FEKTFG

>member
-1 MSDNEKTYCEYGL
+1 MSDNEKIQCEYGL
-14 SDTEVEERIAAHADN
+14 SDAEVEERIAAHADN

-61 LGVVRAWSDMLFIP
+61 LGIVRAWSDMLFIP

-90 SKKVLDKLSIVS
+90 SKKVLDRLSIVS

-114 QVLPSEELVR
+114 QVLQSEELVR

-136 PADAVVLEGSASLN
+136 PADAVVLEGNASLN

-156 EADEVAKVAGDG
+156 EADEVAKEAGDE

-174 VVSGNVKARLEKVG
+174 VVSGSLKAKLEKVG
-188 GESFASKLTIE
+188 AEAFASKLTIE

-210 MIRSLNKL
+210 MIRALNKL

-224 IIIPIGIAVFTQ
+224 IIIPIGIMVFTQ

-269 LALAVSTIRLAANKV
+269 LALAVSTIRLAADKV

-317 GYIVYDEEAHILEQG
+317 GYIVYDG
-332 EITLKQDC
+332 ETNI
-340 ICQKVIEQKAL
+340 IEQEEFELHPNVTDK
-351 NNIGENNKIKSVTNL
+351 NVIDKNGTDENGTGKSVTDKN
-366 IGIGENNITSQKI
+366 GTDRNGTDRNGTYENE
-379 KLNTGKTDFENTA
+379 TDESSA
-392 INNNAN
+392 
-398 KSGSEKCKIVKTL
+398 EKCNMIKNL
-411 LENYILCMQNDNA
+411 LENYILCMHDDNA
-424 TMKALKRFV
+424 TMKALKRFA
-433 ENSWQTTQTDMA
+433 ENSCQTAQSDMA
-445 ENTQPRIKENTIEI
+445 ENTQAHIQKNTSEI
-459 SDIQPFSPE
+459 SGIQPFSPE
-468 KKYSKATVNGETCYL
+468 KKYSKATINDETCYL

-494 SKIEKDVAAYTE
+494 PKIEKDVTAYTE
-506 QGYRTLI
+506 KGSRTLV
-513 FAGENNIPILLI
+513 FAKENHIPLMLI

-532 KGVREIF
+532 KGAGKIF
-539 DYFNHN
+539 DYFNDN

-554 DNPEMVSRIAES
+554 DNPEMVSRIAEA

-571 ADKYIDASDLETV
+571 ADKYIDTSDLETA
-584 EDYKKAVSRYTVFGR
+584 EDYKNAVSQYTVFGR

-610 AIKNE
+610 ALKNE
-615 GHTVAMIGDGV
+615 GHIVAMTGDGV
-626 NDVLAL
+626 NDVLAI
-632 KDADCGIAMASG
+632 KEADCGIAMASG

-662 KMKNVIDEGRR
+662 KMKHIIDEGRR

-705 YPLKPIQVSI
+705 YPLKPVQVSI

-740 FLKNILKK
+740 FLKKILKK

-753 IGGFLAVSGLIIF
+753 IGGFMAVSGLIIF
-766 SNFAGLSADR
+766 GGFAGLSADR

-796 MRTETKIKQGY
+796 MKTETKIKQGY

-824 FEKAFG
+824 FEKTFG

>member
-1 MSDNEKTYCEYGL
+1 MSDNEKTQCEYGL
-14 SDTEVEERIAAHADN
+14 SDAEVEERIAAHADN

-61 LGVVRAWSDMLFIP
+61 LGIVRAWSDMLFIP

-90 SKKVLDKLSIVS
+90 SKKVLDRLSIVS

-114 QVLPSEELVR
+114 QILSSEELVR

-136 PADAVVLEGSASLN
+136 PADAVVLEGNASLN

-156 EADEVAKVAGDG
+156 EADEVAKEAGDE

-174 VVSGNVKARLEKVG
+174 VVSGSLKAKLEKVG
-188 GESFASKLTIE
+188 AEAFASKLTIE
-199 ATRTYKKEQSE
+199 ATRTHKKEQSE

-224 IIIPIGIAVFTQ
+224 TIIPIGIMIFVQ
-236 SFVNI
+236 SFVNM

-269 LALAVSTIRLAANKV
+269 LALAVSTIRLAADKV

-311 PDMEVC
+311 PEMDVC
-317 GYIVYDEEAHILEQG
+317 GYIVYDG
-332 EITLKQDC
+332 ETNI
-340 ICQKVIEQKAL
+340 IEQEEFVLPPNATDK
-351 NNIGENNKIKSVTNL
+351 NGTDENEIDESSAEKCNMIKS
-366 IGIGENNITSQKI
+366 
-379 KLNTGKTDFENTA
+379 
-392 INNNAN
+392 
-398 KSGSEKCKIVKTL
+398 L
-411 LENYILCMQNDNA
+411 LENYILCMHDDNA

-433 ENSWQTTQTDMA
+433 ENSCQTTQSDMA
-445 ENTQPRIKENTIEI
+445 ENTQAHIQKNTNEI
-459 SDIQPFSPE
+459 SGIQPFSPE
-468 KKYSKATVNGETCYL
+468 KKYSKATINGETCYL

-494 SKIEKDVAAYTE
+494 SKIERDVTAYTE
-506 QGYRTLI
+506 QGRRTLV
-513 FAGENNIPILLI
+513 FAKENHIPLILI

-532 KGVREIF
+532 KGAGEIF
-539 DYFNHN
+539 DYFNDN

-554 DNPEMVSRIAES
+554 DNPEMVSRIAKA

-571 ADKYIDASDLETV
+571 ADKYTDTSDLETP
-584 EDYKKAVSRYTVFGR
+584 EDYKNAVSQYTVFGR
-599 VRPEQKRQLVC
+599 VRPEQKRQLVS
-610 AIKNE
+610 ALKNE
-615 GHTVAMIGDGV
+615 GHIVAMTGDGV

-654 VLMDSDFS
+654 VLIDSDFS
-662 KMKNVIDEGRR
+662 KMKHVIDEGRR

-705 YPLKPIQVSI
+705 YPLKPVQVSI

-740 FLKNILKK
+740 FLKKIIKR

-753 IGGFLAVSGLIIF
+753 IGGFMAVSGLIIF
-766 SNFAGLSADR
+766 GGFAGLSADR

-796 MRTETKIKQGY
+796 MKTETKIKQGY

-824 FEKAFG
+824 FEKTFG

>member
-1 MSDNEKTYCEYGL
+1 MSDNGKIQCEYGL
-14 SDTEVEERIAAHADN
+14 SDAEVEERIAAHADN

-61 LGVVRAWSDMLFIP
+61 LGIVRAWSDMLFIP

-90 SKKVLDKLSIVS
+90 SKKILDRLSIVS

-114 QVLPSEELVR
+114 QVLQSEELVR

-136 PADAVVLEGSASLN
+136 PADAVVLEGNASLN

-156 EADEVAKVAGDG
+156 EADEVAKEAGDE

-174 VVSGNVKARLEKVG
+174 VVSGSLKAKLEKVG
-188 GESFASKLTIE
+188 AEAFASKLTIE

-210 MIRSLNKL
+210 MIRALNKL

-224 IIIPIGIAVFTQ
+224 IIIPIGIMVFTQ

-269 LALAVSTIRLAANKV
+269 LALAVSTIRLAADKV

-317 GYIVYDEEAHILEQG
+317 GYIVYDG
-332 EITLKQDC
+332 ETNI
-340 ICQKVIEQKAL
+340 IEQEEFELHPNVTDK
-351 NNIGENNKIKSVTNL
+351 NGTYENGTDENGTGKNGTDKSSAEKCNMIKS
-366 IGIGENNITSQKI
+366 
-379 KLNTGKTDFENTA
+379 
-392 INNNAN
+392 
-398 KSGSEKCKIVKTL
+398 L
-411 LENYILCMQNDNA
+411 LEDYILCMHDDNA

-433 ENSWQTTQTDMA
+433 ENLCQTVQSDMA
-445 ENTQPRIKENTIEI
+445 ENTQAHIQKNASEI
-459 SDIQPFSPE
+459 SGIQSFSPE
-468 KKYSKATVNGETCYL
+468 KKYSKATINDETCYL

-494 SKIEKDVAAYTE
+494 PKIEKDVTAYTE
-506 QGYRTLI
+506 QGSRTLV
-513 FAGENNIPILLI
+513 FAKENHIPLMLI

-532 KGVREIF
+532 KGAGEIF
-539 DYFNHN
+539 DYFNDN

-554 DNPEMVSRIAES
+554 DNPEMVSRIAEA

-571 ADKYIDASDLETV
+571 ADKYTDASDLETA
-584 EDYKKAVSRYTVFGR
+584 EDYKNAVSQYTVFGR

-610 AIKNE
+610 ALKNE
-615 GHTVAMIGDGV
+615 GHIVAMTGDGV

-662 KMKNVIDEGRR
+662 KMKHVIDEGRR

-705 YPLKPIQVSI
+705 YPLKPVQVSI

-740 FLKNILKK
+740 FLKKILKK

-753 IGGFLAVSGLIIF
+753 IGGFMAVSGLIIF
-766 SNFAGLSADR
+766 GGFAGLSADK

-796 MRTETKIKQGY
+796 MKTETKIKQGY

-824 FEKAFG
+824 FEKTFG

>member
-1 MSDNEKTYCEYGL
+1 MSDNEKTQCEYGL
-14 SDTEVEERIAAHADN
+14 SDAEVEERIAAHADN

-61 LGVVRAWSDMLFIP
+61 LGIVRAWSDMLFIP

-90 SKKVLDKLSIVS
+90 SKKVLDRLSIVS
-102 APKIKTLRNGKI
+102 APKIKALRNGKI
-114 QVLPSEELVR
+114 QILSSEELVR

-136 PADAVVLEGSASLN
+136 PADAVVLEGNASLN

-156 EADEVAKVAGDG
+156 EADEVAKEAGDE

-174 VVSGNVKARLEKVG
+174 VVSGSLKAKLEKVG
-188 GESFASKLTIE
+188 AEAFASKLTIE
-199 ATRTYKKEQSE
+199 ATRTHKKEQSE

-224 IIIPIGIAVFTQ
+224 TIIPIGIMIFVQ
-236 SFVNI
+236 SFVNM

-269 LALAVSTIRLAANKV
+269 LALAVSTIRLAADKV

-311 PDMEVC
+311 PEMEVC
-317 GYIVYDEEAHILEQG
+317 GYIVYDG
-332 EITLKQDC
+332 ETNI
-340 ICQKVIEQKAL
+340 IEQEEFAL
-351 NNIGENNKIKSVTNL
+351 PPNAADKNGTDENEIDES
-366 IGIGENNITSQKI
+366 S
-379 KLNTGKTDFENTA
+379 A
-392 INNNAN
+392 
-398 KSGSEKCKIVKTL
+398 EKCNMIKGL
-411 LENYILCMQNDNA
+411 LENYILCMHDDNA

-433 ENSWQTTQTDMA
+433 ENSCQTAQSDIA
-445 ENTQPRIKENTIEI
+445 ENTQAHIQKNTNEI
-459 SDIQPFSPE
+459 SGIQPFSPE
-468 KKYSKATVNGETCYL
+468 KKYSKATINGETCYL

-494 SKIEKDVAAYTE
+494 SKIERDVTAYTE
-506 QGYRTLI
+506 QGRRTLV
-513 FAGENNIPILLI
+513 FAKENHMPLILI

-532 KGVREIF
+532 KGAGEIF
-539 DYFNHN
+539 DYFNDN

-554 DNPEMVSRIAES
+554 DNPEMVSRIAEA

-571 ADKYIDASDLETV
+571 ADKYTDTSDLETP
-584 EDYKKAVSRYTVFGR
+584 EDYKNAVSQYTVFGR
-599 VRPEQKRQLVC
+599 VRPEQKKQLVS
-610 AIKNE
+610 ALKNE
-615 GHTVAMIGDGV
+615 GHIVAMTGDGV

-662 KMKNVIDEGRR
+662 KMKHVIDEGRR

-705 YPLKPIQVSI
+705 YPLKPVQVSI

-740 FLKNILKK
+740 FLKKIIKR

-753 IGGFLAVSGLIIF
+753 IGGFMAVSGLIIF
-766 SNFAGLSADR
+766 GGFAGLSADR

-796 MRTETKIKQGY
+796 MKTETKIKQGY

-824 FEKAFG
+824 FEKTFG

>member
-1 MSDNEKTYCEYGL
+1 MSDNEKTQCEYGL
-14 SDTEVEERIAAHADN
+14 SDAEVEERIAAHADN

-61 LGVVRAWSDMLFIP
+61 LGIVRAWSDMLFIP

-90 SKKVLDKLSIVS
+90 SKKVLDRLSIVS

-114 QVLPSEELVR
+114 QILSSEELVR

-136 PADAVVLEGSASLN
+136 PADAVVLEGNASLN

-156 EADEVAKVAGDG
+156 EADEVAKGAGDE

-174 VVSGNVKARLEKVG
+174 VVSGGLKAKLEKVG
-188 GESFASKLTIE
+188 AEAFASKLTIE
-199 ATRTYKKEQSE
+199 ATRTHKKEQSE

-224 IIIPIGIAVFTQ
+224 TIIPIGIMIFVQ
-236 SFVNI
+236 SFVNM

-269 LALAVSTIRLAANKV
+269 LALAVSTIRLAADKV

-311 PDMEVC
+311 PEMEVC
-317 GYIVYDEEAHILEQG
+317 GYIVYDG
-332 EITLKQDC
+332 ETNI
-340 ICQKVIEQKAL
+340 IEQEEFAL
-351 NNIGENNKIKSVTNL
+351 PSNAADKNGTDENEIDESSAEKCNMIKS
-366 IGIGENNITSQKI
+366 
-379 KLNTGKTDFENTA
+379 
-392 INNNAN
+392 
-398 KSGSEKCKIVKTL
+398 L
-411 LENYILCMQNDNA
+411 LENYILCMHDDNA

-433 ENSWQTTQTDMA
+433 ENSCQTAQSDMA
-445 ENTQPRIKENTIEI
+445 ENTQAHIQKNTNEI
-459 SDIQPFSPE
+459 SGIQPFSPE
-468 KKYSKATVNGETCYL
+468 KKYSKATINGETCYL

-494 SKIEKDVAAYTE
+494 SKIERDVTAYTE
-506 QGYRTLI
+506 QGRRTLV
-513 FAGENNIPILLI
+513 FAKENHMPLILI

-532 KGVREIF
+532 KGAGEIF
-539 DYFNHN
+539 DYFNDN

-554 DNPEMVSRIAES
+554 DNPEMVSRIAKA

-571 ADKYIDASDLETV
+571 ADKYTDTSDLETP
-584 EDYKKAVSRYTVFGR
+584 EDYKNAVSQYTVFGR
-599 VRPEQKRQLVC
+599 VRPEQKRQLVS
-610 AIKNE
+610 ALKNE
-615 GHTVAMIGDGV
+615 GHIVAMTGDGV

-662 KMKNVIDEGRR
+662 KMKHVIDEGRR

-705 YPLKPIQVSI
+705 YPLKPVQVSI

-740 FLKNILKK
+740 FLKKIIKR

-753 IGGFLAVSGLIIF
+753 IGGFMAVSGLIIF
-766 SNFAGLSADR
+766 GGFAGLSADR

-796 MRTETKIKQGY
+796 MKTETKIKQGY

-824 FEKAFG
+824 FEKTFG

>member
-1 MSDNEKTYCEYGL
+1 MSDNGKIQCEYGL
-14 SDTEVEERIAAHADN
+14 SDAEVEERIAAHADN

-61 LGVVRAWSDMLFIP
+61 LGIVRAWSDMLFIP

-90 SKKVLDKLSIVS
+90 SKKILDRLSIVS

-114 QVLPSEELVR
+114 QVLQSEELVR

-136 PADAVVLEGSASLN
+136 PADAVVLEGNASLN

-156 EADEVAKVAGDG
+156 EADEVAKEAGDE

-174 VVSGNVKARLEKVG
+174 VVSGSLKAKLEKVG
-188 GESFASKLTIE
+188 AEAFASKLTIE

-210 MIRSLNKL
+210 MIRALNKL

-224 IIIPIGIAVFTQ
+224 IIIPIGIMVFAQ

-269 LALAVSTIRLAANKV
+269 LALAVSTIRLAADKV

-317 GYIVYDEEAHILEQG
+317 GYIVYDG
-332 EITLKQDC
+332 ETNI
-340 ICQKVIEQKAL
+340 IEQEEFELHPNVTDK
-351 NNIGENNKIKSVTNL
+351 NGTDENETDENGTDENGTDESSAEKCNMIKS
-366 IGIGENNITSQKI
+366 
-379 KLNTGKTDFENTA
+379 
-392 INNNAN
+392 
-398 KSGSEKCKIVKTL
+398 L
-411 LENYILCMQNDNA
+411 LENYILCMHDDNA
-424 TMKALKRFV
+424 TMKALKRFA
-433 ENSWQTTQTDMA
+433 ENLCQTAQSDMA
-445 ENTQPRIKENTIEI
+445 ENTQAHIQKNTSEI
-459 SDIQPFSPE
+459 SGIQPFSPE
-468 KKYSKATVNGETCYL
+468 KKYSKATINDETCYL
-483 GAPDIVMAEAY
+483 GAPDIVMAEVY
-494 SKIEKDVAAYTE
+494 PKIEKDVTAYTE
-506 QGYRTLI
+506 KGSRTLV
-513 FAGENNIPILLI
+513 FAKENHIPLMLI

-532 KGVREIF
+532 RGAGEIF
-539 DYFNHN
+539 DYFNDN
-545 DVAVKVISG
+545 DVTVKVISG
-554 DNPEMVSRIAES
+554 DNPEMVSRIAEA

-571 ADKYIDASDLETV
+571 ADKYTDASDLETA
-584 EDYKKAVSRYTVFGR
+584 EDYKNAVSQYTVFGR
-599 VRPEQKRQLVC
+599 IRPEQKRQLVC
-610 AIKNE
+610 ALKNE
-615 GHTVAMIGDGV
+615 GHIVAMTGDGV

-632 KDADCGIAMASG
+632 KEADCGIAMASG

-662 KMKNVIDEGRR
+662 KMKHVIDEGRR

-705 YPLKPIQVSI
+705 YPLKPVQVSI

-740 FLKNILKK
+740 FLKKILKK

-753 IGGFLAVSGLIIF
+753 IGGFMAVSGLIIF
-766 SNFAGLSADR
+766 GGFAGLSADR

-796 MRTETKIKQGY
+796 MKTETKIKQGY

-824 FEKAFG
+824 FEKTFG

>member
-1 MSDNEKTYCEYGL
+1 MSDNEKIQCEYGL
-14 SDTEVEERIAAHADN
+14 SDAEVEERIAAHADN

-61 LGVVRAWSDMLFIP
+61 LGIVRAWSDMLFIP

-90 SKKVLDKLSIVS
+90 SKKILDRLSIVS

-114 QVLPSEELVR
+114 QVLQSEELVR

-136 PADAVVLEGSASLN
+136 PADAVVLEGNASLN

-156 EADEVAKVAGDG
+156 EADEVAKEAGDE

-174 VVSGNVKARLEKVG
+174 VVSGSLKAKLEKVG
-188 GESFASKLTIE
+188 AEAFASKLTIE

-210 MIRSLNKL
+210 MIRALNKL

-224 IIIPIGIAVFTQ
+224 IIIPIGIMVFTQ

-269 LALAVSTIRLAANKV
+269 LALAVSTIRLAADKV

-317 GYIVYDEEAHILEQG
+317 GYIVYDG
-332 EITLKQDC
+332 ETNI
-340 ICQKVIEQKAL
+340 IEQEEFELHPNVTDK
-351 NNIGENNKIKSVTNL
+351 NGTYENETDKNGTDENGTDENVTDESSAEKCNMIKS
-366 IGIGENNITSQKI
+366 
-379 KLNTGKTDFENTA
+379 
-392 INNNAN
+392 
-398 KSGSEKCKIVKTL
+398 L
-411 LENYILCMQNDNA
+411 LEDYILCMHDDNA

-433 ENSWQTTQTDMA
+433 ENLCQTVQSDMA
-445 ENTQPRIKENTIEI
+445 ENTQAHIQKNTSGI
-459 SDIQPFSPE
+459 SGIQPFSPE
-468 KKYSKATVNGETCYL
+468 KKYSKATINDETCYL
-483 GAPDIVMAEAY
+483 GAPDIVMAEVY
-494 SKIEKDVAAYTE
+494 PKIEKDVTAYTE
-506 QGYRTLI
+506 KGSRTLV
-513 FAGENNIPILLI
+513 FAKENHIPLMLI

-532 KGVREIF
+532 KGAGEIF
-539 DYFNHN
+539 DYFNDN

-554 DNPEMVSRIAES
+554 DNPEMVSRIAEA

-571 ADKYIDASDLETV
+571 ADKYTDASDLETA
-584 EDYKKAVSRYTVFGR
+584 EDYKNAVSQYTVFGR

-610 AIKNE
+610 ALKNE
-615 GHTVAMIGDGV
+615 GHIVAMTGDGV

-654 VLMDSDFS
+654 VLIDSDFS
-662 KMKNVIDEGRR
+662 KMKHVIDEGRR

-705 YPLKPIQVSI
+705 YPLKPVQVSI

-740 FLKNILKK
+740 FLKKILKK

-753 IGGFLAVSGLIIF
+753 IGGFMAVSGLIIF
-766 SNFAGLSADR
+766 GGFAGLSADR

-796 MRTETKIKQGY
+796 MKTETKIKQGY

-824 FEKAFG
+824 FEKTFG

>member
-1 MSDNEKTYCEYGL
+1 MSDNEKTQCEYGL
-14 SDTEVEERIAAHADN
+14 SDAEVEERIAAHADN

-61 LGVVRAWSDMLFIP
+61 LGIVRAWSDMLFIP

-90 SKKVLDKLSIVS
+90 SKKVLDRLSIVS

-114 QVLPSEELVR
+114 QILSSEELVR

-136 PADAVVLEGSASLN
+136 PADAVVLEGNASLN

-156 EADEVAKVAGDG
+156 EADEVAKEAGDE

-174 VVSGNVKARLEKVG
+174 VVSGSLKAKLEKVG
-188 GESFASKLTIE
+188 AEAFASKLTIE
-199 ATRTYKKEQSE
+199 ATRTHKKEQSE

-224 IIIPIGIAVFTQ
+224 TIIPIGIMIFVQ
-236 SFVNI
+236 SFVNM

-269 LALAVSTIRLAANKV
+269 LALAVSTIRLAADKV
-284 LVHDMKCIETLAR
+284 LVHNMKCIETLAR

-311 PDMEVC
+311 PEMEVC
-317 GYIVYDEEAHILEQG
+317 GYIVYDG
-332 EITLKQDC
+332 ETNI
-340 ICQKVIEQKAL
+340 IEQEEFAL
-351 NNIGENNKIKSVTNL
+351 PP
-366 IGIGENNITSQKI
+366 
-379 KLNTGKTDFENTA
+379 NTA
-392 INNNAN
+392 DKNGTDENEIDESSA
-398 KSGSEKCKIVKTL
+398 EKCNMIKGL
-411 LENYILCMQNDNA
+411 LENYILCMHDDNA

-433 ENSWQTTQTDMA
+433 ENSCQTAQSDIA
-445 ENTQPRIKENTIEI
+445 ENTQAHIQKNTNEI
-459 SDIQPFSPE
+459 SGIQPFSPE
-468 KKYSKATVNGETCYL
+468 KKYSKATINGETCYL
-483 GAPDIVMAEAY
+483 GAPEIVMAEAY
-494 SKIEKDVAAYTE
+494 SKIERDVTAYTE
-506 QGYRTLI
+506 QGRRTLV
-513 FAGENNIPILLI
+513 FAKENHMPLILI

-532 KGVREIF
+532 KGAGEIF
-539 DYFNHN
+539 DYFNDN

-554 DNPEMVSRIAES
+554 DNPEMVSRIAEA

-571 ADKYIDASDLETV
+571 ADKYTDTSDLETP
-584 EDYKKAVSRYTVFGR
+584 EDYKNAVSQYTVFGR
-599 VRPEQKRQLVC
+599 VRPEQKKQLVS
-610 AIKNE
+610 ALKNE
-615 GHTVAMIGDGV
+615 GHIVAMTGDGV

-662 KMKNVIDEGRR
+662 KMKHVIDEGRR

-705 YPLKPIQVSI
+705 YPLKPVQVSI

-740 FLKNILKK
+740 FLKKIIKR

-753 IGGFLAVSGLIIF
+753 IGGFMAVSGLIIF
-766 SNFAGLSADR
+766 GGFAGLSADR

-796 MRTETKIKQGY
+796 MKTETKIKQGY

>member
-1 MSDNEKTYCEYGL
+1 MSDNEKTQCEYGL
-14 SDTEVEERIAAHADN
+14 SDAEVEERIAAHADN

-61 LGVVRAWSDMLFIP
+61 LGIVRAWSDMLFIP

-90 SKKVLDKLSIVS
+90 SKKVLDRLSIVS

-114 QVLPSEELVR
+114 QILSSEELVR

-136 PADAVVLEGSASLN
+136 PADAVVLEGNASLN

-156 EADEVAKVAGDG
+156 EADEVAKEAGDE

-174 VVSGNVKARLEKVG
+174 VVSGSLKAKLEKVG
-188 GESFASKLTIE
+188 AEAFASKLTIE
-199 ATRTYKKEQSE
+199 ATRTHKKEQSE

-224 IIIPIGIAVFTQ
+224 TIIPIGIMIFVQ
-236 SFVNI
+236 SFVNM

-269 LALAVSTIRLAANKV
+269 LALAVSTIRLAADKV
-284 LVHDMKCIETLAR
+284 LVHNMKCIETLAR

-311 PDMEVC
+311 PEMEVC
-317 GYIVYDEEAHILEQG
+317 GYIVYDG
-332 EITLKQDC
+332 ETNI
-340 ICQKVIEQKAL
+340 IEQEEFAL
-351 NNIGENNKIKSVTNL
+351 PP
-366 IGIGENNITSQKI
+366 
-379 KLNTGKTDFENTA
+379 NTA
-392 INNNAN
+392 DKNGTDENEIDESSA
-398 KSGSEKCKIVKTL
+398 EKCNMIKGL
-411 LENYILCMQNDNA
+411 LENYILCMHDDNA

-433 ENSWQTTQTDMA
+433 ENSCQTAQSDIA
-445 ENTQPRIKENTIEI
+445 ENTQAHIQKNTNEI
-459 SDIQPFSPE
+459 SGIQPFSPE
-468 KKYSKATVNGETCYL
+468 KKYSKATINGETCYL
-483 GAPDIVMAEAY
+483 GAPEIVMAEAY
-494 SKIEKDVAAYTE
+494 SKIERDVTAYTE
-506 QGYRTLI
+506 QGHRTLV
-513 FAGENNIPILLI
+513 FAKENHMPLILI

-532 KGVREIF
+532 KGAGEIF
-539 DYFNHN
+539 DYFNDN

-554 DNPEMVSRIAES
+554 DNPEMVSRIAEA

-571 ADKYIDASDLETV
+571 ADKYTDTSDLETP
-584 EDYKKAVSRYTVFGR
+584 EDYKNAVSQYTVFGR
-599 VRPEQKRQLVC
+599 VRPEQKKQLVS
-610 AIKNE
+610 ALKNE
-615 GHTVAMIGDGV
+615 GHIVAMTGDGV

-662 KMKNVIDEGRR
+662 KMKHVIDEGRR

-705 YPLKPIQVSI
+705 YPLKPVQVSI

-740 FLKNILKK
+740 FLKKIIKR

-753 IGGFLAVSGLIIF
+753 IGGFMAVSGLIIF
-766 SNFAGLSADR
+766 GGFAGLSADR

-796 MRTETKIKQGY
+796 MKTETKIKQGY

>member
-1 MSDNEKTYCEYGL
+1 MSDNGKIQCEYGL
-14 SDTEVEERIAAHADN
+14 SDAEVEERIAAHADN

-61 LGVVRAWSDMLFIP
+61 LGIVRAWSDMLFIP

-90 SKKVLDKLSIVS
+90 SKKILDRLSIVS

-114 QVLPSEELVR
+114 QVLQSEELVR

-136 PADAVVLEGSASLN
+136 PADAVVLEGNASLN

-156 EADEVAKVAGDG
+156 EADEVAKEAGDE

-174 VVSGNVKARLEKVG
+174 VVSGSLKAKLEKVG
-188 GESFASKLTIE
+188 AEAFASKLTIE

-210 MIRSLNKL
+210 MIRALNKL

-224 IIIPIGIAVFTQ
+224 IIIPIGIMVFTQ

-269 LALAVSTIRLAANKV
+269 LALAVSTIRLAADRV

-317 GYIVYDEEAHILEQG
+317 GYIVYDG
-332 EITLKQDC
+332 ETNI
-340 ICQKVIEQKAL
+340 IEQEQFELPPNVTDK
-351 NNIGENNKIKSVTNL
+351 NGTDENVTDESSAEKCNMIKS
-366 IGIGENNITSQKI
+366 
-379 KLNTGKTDFENTA
+379 
-392 INNNAN
+392 
-398 KSGSEKCKIVKTL
+398 L
-411 LENYILCMQNDNA
+411 LENYILCMHDDNA
-424 TMKALKRFV
+424 TMKALKRFA
-433 ENSWQTTQTDMA
+433 ENLCQTAQSDMA
-445 ENTQPRIKENTIEI
+445 ENTQAHIQKSTSEI
-459 SDIQPFSPE
+459 SGIQPFSPE
-468 KKYSKATVNGETCYL
+468 KKYSKATINGETFYL

-494 SKIEKDVAAYTE
+494 LKIERDVTAYTE
-506 QGYRTLI
+506 KGSRTLV
-513 FAGENNIPILLI
+513 FAKENHIPLMLI

-532 KGVREIF
+532 RGAGKIF
-539 DYFNHN
+539 DYFNDN

-554 DNPEMVSRIAES
+554 DNPEMVSRIAEA

-571 ADKYIDASDLETV
+571 ADKYTDASDLETA
-584 EDYKKAVSRYTVFGR
+584 EDYKNAVSQYTVFGR

-610 AIKNE
+610 ALKNE
-615 GHTVAMIGDGV
+615 GHIVAMTGDGV

-662 KMKNVIDEGRR
+662 KMKHVIDEGRR

-705 YPLKPIQVSI
+705 YPLKPVQVSI

-740 FLKNILKK
+740 FLKKILKK

-753 IGGFLAVSGLIIF
+753 IGGFMAVSGLIIF
-766 SNFAGLSADR
+766 GGFAGLSADK

-796 MRTETKIKQGY
+796 MKTETKIKQGY

-824 FEKAFG
+824 FEKTFG

>member
-1 MSDNEKTYCEYGL
+1 MSDNEKTQCEYGL
-14 SDTEVEERIAAHADN
+14 SDAEVEERIAAHADN

-61 LGVVRAWSDMLFIP
+61 LGIVRAWSDMLFIP

-90 SKKVLDKLSIVS
+90 FKKVLDRLSIVS
-102 APKIKTLRNGKI
+102 APKTKTLRNGKI
-114 QVLPSEELVR
+114 QILSSEELVR

-136 PADAVVLEGSASLN
+136 PADAVVLEGNASLN

-156 EADEVAKVAGDG
+156 EADEVAKEAGDE

-174 VVSGNVKARLEKVG
+174 VVSGSLKAKLEKVG
-188 GESFASKLTIE
+188 AEAFASKLTIE
-199 ATRTYKKEQSE
+199 ATRTHKKEQSE

-224 IIIPIGIAVFTQ
+224 TIIPIGIMIFVQ
-236 SFVNI
+236 SFVNM

-269 LALAVSTIRLAANKV
+269 LALAVSTIRLAADKV

-311 PDMEVC
+311 PEMDVC
-317 GYIVYDEEAHILEQG
+317 GYIVYDG
-332 EITLKQDC
+332 ETNI
-340 ICQKVIEQKAL
+340 IEQEEFAL
-351 NNIGENNKIKSVTNL
+351 PPDAADKNGTDENEIDES
-366 IGIGENNITSQKI
+366 S
-379 KLNTGKTDFENTA
+379 A
-392 INNNAN
+392 
-398 KSGSEKCKIVKTL
+398 EKCNMIKGL
-411 LENYILCMQNDNA
+411 LENYILCMHDDNA

-433 ENSWQTTQTDMA
+433 ENSCQTAQSDMA
-445 ENTQPRIKENTIEI
+445 ENTQAHIQKNRNEI
-459 SDIQPFSPE
+459 SGIQPFSPE
-468 KKYSKATVNGETCYL
+468 KKYSKATINGETCYL

-494 SKIEKDVAAYTE
+494 SKIERDVTAYTE
-506 QGYRTLI
+506 QGRRTLV
-513 FAGENNIPILLI
+513 FAKENHMPLILI

-532 KGVREIF
+532 KGAGEIF
-539 DYFNHN
+539 DYFNDN

-554 DNPEMVSRIAES
+554 DNPEMVSRIAKA
-566 ANIKD
+566 ANIRD
-571 ADKYIDASDLETV
+571 ADKYTDTSDLETP
-584 EDYKKAVSRYTVFGR
+584 EDYKNAVSQYTVFGR
-599 VRPEQKRQLVC
+599 VRPEQKRQLVS
-610 AIKNE
+610 ALKNE
-615 GHTVAMIGDGV
+615 GHIVAMTGDGV

-654 VLMDSDFS
+654 VLIDSDFS
-662 KMKNVIDEGRR
+662 KMKHVIDEGRR

-705 YPLKPIQVSI
+705 YPLKPVQVSI

-740 FLKNILKK
+740 FLKKIIKR

-753 IGGFLAVSGLIIF
+753 IGGFMAVSGLIIF
-766 SNFAGLSADR
+766 GGFAGLSADR
-776 LSRLCLILVSLIG
+776 LSRLCLIMVSLIG

-796 MRTETKIKQGY
+796 MKTETKIKQGY

-824 FEKAFG
+824 FEKTFG

>member
-1 MSDNEKTYCEYGL
+1 MSDNVKIQCEYGL
-14 SDTEVEERIAAHADN
+14 SDAEVEERIAAHADN

-61 LGVVRAWSDMLFIP
+61 LGIVRAWSDMLFIP

-90 SKKVLDKLSIVS
+90 SKKILDRLSIVS

-114 QVLPSEELVR
+114 QVLQSEELVR

-136 PADAVVLEGSASLN
+136 PADAVVLEGNASLN

-156 EADEVAKVAGDG
+156 EADEVAKEAGDE

-174 VVSGNVKARLEKVG
+174 VVSGSLKAKLEKVG
-188 GESFASKLTIE
+188 AEAFASKLTIE

-210 MIRSLNKL
+210 MIRALNKL

-224 IIIPIGIAVFTQ
+224 IIIPIGIMVFTQ

-269 LALAVSTIRLAANKV
+269 LALAVSTIRLAADKV

-317 GYIVYDEEAHILEQG
+317 GYIVYDGETNIIEKEEFELHPNV
-332 EITLKQDC
+332 TD
-340 ICQKVIEQKAL
+340 
-351 NNIGENNKIKSVTNL
+351 ENGTYENETDENGTDENVTDESSAEKCNMIKS
-366 IGIGENNITSQKI
+366 
-379 KLNTGKTDFENTA
+379 
-392 INNNAN
+392 
-398 KSGSEKCKIVKTL
+398 L
-411 LENYILCMQNDNA
+411 LENYILCMHDDNA

-433 ENSWQTTQTDMA
+433 ENLCQTVQSDMA
-445 ENTQPRIKENTIEI
+445 ENTQAHIQKNTSEI
-459 SDIQPFSPE
+459 SGIQPFSPE
-468 KKYSKATVNGETCYL
+468 KKYSKATINGETFYL

-494 SKIEKDVAAYTE
+494 PKIERDVTAYTE
-506 QGYRTLI
+506 KGSRTLV
-513 FAGENNIPILLI
+513 FAKENHIPLMLI

-532 KGVREIF
+532 KGAGEIF
-539 DYFNHN
+539 DYFNDN
-545 DVAVKVISG
+545 DVTVKVISG
-554 DNPEMVSRIAES
+554 DNPEMVSRIAKA

-571 ADKYIDASDLETV
+571 ADKYTDASDLETA
-584 EDYKKAVSRYTVFGR
+584 EDYKNAVSQYTVFGR

-610 AIKNE
+610 ALKNE
-615 GHTVAMIGDGV
+615 GHIVAMTGDGV

-662 KMKNVIDEGRR
+662 KMKHVIDEGRR

-705 YPLKPIQVSI
+705 YPLKPVQVSI

-740 FLKNILKK
+740 FLKKILKK

-753 IGGFLAVSGLIIF
+753 IGGFMAVSGLIIF
-766 SNFAGLSADR
+766 GGFAGLSADR

-796 MRTETKIKQGY
+796 MKTETKIKQGY

-824 FEKAFG
+824 FEKTFG

>member
-1 MSDNEKTYCEYGL
+1 MSDNGKIQCEYGL
-14 SDTEVEERIAAHADN
+14 SDAEVEERIAAHADN

-61 LGVVRAWSDMLFIP
+61 LGIVRAWSDMLFIP

-90 SKKVLDKLSIVS
+90 SKKVLDRLSIVS

-114 QVLPSEELVR
+114 QVLSSEELVR

-136 PADAVVLEGSASLN
+136 PADAVVLEGNASLN

-156 EADEVAKVAGDG
+156 EADEVAKEAGDE

-174 VVSGNVKARLEKVG
+174 VVSGSLKAKLEKVG
-188 GESFASKLTIE
+188 AEAFASKLTIE
-199 ATRTYKKEQSE
+199 ATRTHKKEQSE
-210 MIRSLNKL
+210 MIRALHKL

-224 IIIPIGIAVFTQ
+224 IIIPIGIMVFTQ

-269 LALAVSTIRLAANKV
+269 LALAVSTIRLAADKV

-317 GYIVYDEEAHILEQG
+317 GYIVYDG
-332 EITLKQDC
+332 ETNI
-340 ICQKVIEQKAL
+340 IEQEEFEL
-351 NNIGENNKIKSVTNL
+351 HPNVTDENGTD
-366 IGIGENNITSQKI
+366 ENS
-379 KLNTGKTDFENTA
+379 A
-392 INNNAN
+392 
-398 KSGSEKCKIVKTL
+398 EKCNMIKIL
-411 LENYILCMQNDNA
+411 LEDYILCMHDDNA

-433 ENSWQTTQTDMA
+433 ENLCQTVQSDMA
-445 ENTQPRIKENTIEI
+445 ENTQAHIQKNTSEI
-459 SDIQPFSPE
+459 SGIQPFSPE
-468 KKYSKATVNGETCYL
+468 KKYSKATINGETFYL

-494 SKIEKDVAAYTE
+494 PKIEKDVTAYTE
-506 QGYRTLI
+506 QGSRTLV
-513 FAGENNIPILLI
+513 FAKENHIPLILI

-532 KGVREIF
+532 RGAGEIF
-539 DYFNHN
+539 DYFNDN
-545 DVAVKVISG
+545 DVTVKVISG
-554 DNPEMVSRIAES
+554 DNPEMVSRIAEA

-571 ADKYIDASDLETV
+571 ADKYTDASDLETA
-584 EDYKKAVSRYTVFGR
+584 EDYKNAVSQYTVFGR

-610 AIKNE
+610 ALKNE
-615 GHTVAMIGDGV
+615 GHIVAMTGDGV

-662 KMKNVIDEGRR
+662 RMKHVIDEGRR

-705 YPLKPIQVSI
+705 YPLKPVQVSI

-740 FLKNILKK
+740 FLKKILKK

-753 IGGFLAVSGLIIF
+753 IGGFMAVSGLIIF
-766 SNFAGLSADR
+766 GGFAGLSADR

-796 MRTETKIKQGY
+796 MKTETKIKQGY

-824 FEKAFG
+824 FEKTFG

>member
-1 MSDNEKTYCEYGL
+1 MSDNEKTQCEYGL
-14 SDTEVEERIAAHADN
+14 SDAEVEERIAAHADN

-61 LGVVRAWSDMLFIP
+61 LGIVRAWSDMLFIP

-90 SKKVLDKLSIVS
+90 SKKVLDRLSIVS
-102 APKIKTLRNGKI
+102 APKIKALRNGKI
-114 QVLPSEELVR
+114 QILSSEELVR

-136 PADAVVLEGSASLN
+136 PADAVVLEGNASLN

-156 EADEVAKVAGDG
+156 EADEVAKEAGDE

-174 VVSGNVKARLEKVG
+174 VVSGSLKAKLEKVG
-188 GESFASKLTIE
+188 AEAFASKLTIE
-199 ATRTYKKEQSE
+199 ATRTHKKEQSE

-224 IIIPIGIAVFTQ
+224 TIIPIGIMIFVQ
-236 SFVNI
+236 SFVNM

-269 LALAVSTIRLAANKV
+269 LALAVSTIRLAADKV

-311 PDMEVC
+311 PEMEVC
-317 GYIVYDEEAHILEQG
+317 GYIVYDG
-332 EITLKQDC
+332 ETNI
-340 ICQKVIEQKAL
+340 IEQEEFAL
-351 NNIGENNKIKSVTNL
+351 PP
-366 IGIGENNITSQKI
+366 
-379 KLNTGKTDFENTA
+379 NTA
-392 INNNAN
+392 DKNGTDENEIDESSA
-398 KSGSEKCKIVKTL
+398 EKCNMIKGL
-411 LENYILCMQNDNA
+411 LENYILCMHDDNA

-433 ENSWQTTQTDMA
+433 ENSCQTAQSDIA
-445 ENTQPRIKENTIEI
+445 ENTQAHIQKNTNEI
-459 SDIQPFSPE
+459 SGIQPFSPE
-468 KKYSKATVNGETCYL
+468 KKYSKATINGETCYL

-494 SKIEKDVAAYTE
+494 SKIERDVTAYTE
-506 QGYRTLI
+506 QGRRTLV
-513 FAGENNIPILLI
+513 FAKENHMPLILI

-532 KGVREIF
+532 KGAGEIF
-539 DYFNHN
+539 DYFNDN

-554 DNPEMVSRIAES
+554 DNPEMVSRIAQA

-571 ADKYIDASDLETV
+571 ADKYTDTSDLETP
-584 EDYKKAVSRYTVFGR
+584 EDYKNAVSQYTVFGR
-599 VRPEQKRQLVC
+599 VRPEQKKQLVS
-610 AIKNE
+610 ALKNE
-615 GHTVAMIGDGV
+615 GHIVAMTGDGV

-662 KMKNVIDEGRR
+662 KMKHVIDEGRR

-705 YPLKPIQVSI
+705 YPLKPVQVSI

-740 FLKNILKK
+740 FLKKIIKR

-753 IGGFLAVSGLIIF
+753 IGGFMAVSGLIIF
-766 SNFAGLSADR
+766 GGFAGLSADR

-796 MRTETKIKQGY
+796 MKTETKIKQGY

-824 FEKAFG
+824 FEKTFG

>member
-1 MSDNEKTYCEYGL
+1 MSDNEKIQCGYGL
-14 SDTEVEERIAAHADN
+14 SDAEVEERIAAHADN

-61 LGVVRAWSDMLFIP
+61 LGIVRAWSDMLFIP

-90 SKKVLDKLSIVS
+90 SKKVLDRLSIVS

-114 QVLPSEELVR
+114 QVLQSEELVR

-136 PADAVVLEGSASLN
+136 PADAVVLEGNASLN

-156 EADEVAKVAGDG
+156 EADEVAKEAGDE

-174 VVSGNVKARLEKVG
+174 VVSGSLKAKLEKVG
-188 GESFASKLTIE
+188 AEAFASKLTIE
-199 ATRTYKKEQSE
+199 ATRTHKKEQSE
-210 MIRSLNKL
+210 MIRALNKL

-224 IIIPIGIAVFTQ
+224 IIIPIGIMVFAQ

-269 LALAVSTIRLAANKV
+269 LALAVSTIRLAADKV

-317 GYIVYDEEAHILEQG
+317 GYIVYDGETNIIEKEEFELPPNVTDKNE
-332 EITLKQDC
+332 TD
-340 ICQKVIEQKAL
+340 
-351 NNIGENNKIKSVTNL
+351 ENETDENVTDENETDRNETGKNGTDENVTDENVTDESSAEKCNMIKS
-366 IGIGENNITSQKI
+366 
-379 KLNTGKTDFENTA
+379 
-392 INNNAN
+392 
-398 KSGSEKCKIVKTL
+398 L
-411 LENYILCMQNDNA
+411 LENYILCMHDDNA
-424 TMKALKRFV
+424 TMKALKRFA
-433 ENSWQTTQTDMA
+433 ENSCQTAQSDMA
-445 ENTQPRIKENTIEI
+445 ENTQAHIRKNTSEI
-459 SDIQPFSPE
+459 SGIQPFSPE
-468 KKYSKATVNGETCYL
+468 KKYSKATINGETFYL

-494 SKIEKDVAAYTE
+494 PKIEKDVTDYTE
-506 QGYRTLI
+506 QGSRTLV
-513 FAGENNIPILLI
+513 FAKENHIPLILI

-532 KGVREIF
+532 KGAGKIF
-539 DYFNHN
+539 DYFNDN

-554 DNPEMVSRIAES
+554 DNPEMVSRIAEA

-571 ADKYIDASDLETV
+571 ADKYTDASDLETA
-584 EDYKKAVSRYTVFGR
+584 EDYKNAVSQYTVFGR

-610 AIKNE
+610 ALKNE
-615 GHTVAMIGDGV
+615 GHIVAMTGDGV

-662 KMKNVIDEGRR
+662 KMKHVIDEGRR

-705 YPLKPIQVSI
+705 YPLKPVQVSI

-740 FLKNILKK
+740 FLKKILKK

-753 IGGFLAVSGLIIF
+753 IGGFIAVSGLIIF
-766 SNFAGLSADR
+766 GGFAGLSADR

-796 MRTETKIKQGY
+796 MKTETKIKQGY

-824 FEKAFG
+824 FEKTFG

>member
-1 MSDNEKTYCEYGL
+1 MSDNGKRQCEYGL
-14 SDTEVEERIAAHADN
+14 SDAEVEERIAAHADN

-61 LGVVRAWSDMLFIP
+61 LGIVRAWSDMLFIP

-90 SKKVLDKLSIVS
+90 SKKILDRLSIVS

-114 QVLPSEELVR
+114 QILQSEELVR

-136 PADAVVLEGSASLN
+136 PADAVVLEGNASLN

-156 EADEVAKVAGDG
+156 EADEVAKEAGDE

-174 VVSGNVKARLEKVG
+174 VVSGSLKAKLEKVG
-188 GESFASKLTIE
+188 AEAFASKLTIE

-210 MIRSLNKL
+210 MIRALNKL

-224 IIIPIGIAVFTQ
+224 IIIPIGIMVFTQ

-269 LALAVSTIRLAANKV
+269 LALAVSTIRLAADKV

-317 GYIVYDEEAHILEQG
+317 GYIVYDG
-332 EITLKQDC
+332 ETNI
-340 ICQKVIEQKAL
+340 IEQEEFELPPNVTDK
-351 NNIGENNKIKSVTNL
+351 NVTDKNVIDKNVTDKNGTYKNGTYENETDKNGTYENGTDESSAEKCNMIKS
-366 IGIGENNITSQKI
+366 
-379 KLNTGKTDFENTA
+379 
-392 INNNAN
+392 
-398 KSGSEKCKIVKTL
+398 L
-411 LENYILCMQNDNA
+411 LEDYILCMHDDNA

-433 ENSWQTTQTDMA
+433 ENLCQTAQSDIA
-445 ENTQPRIKENTIEI
+445 ENTQAHIQKNTSEI
-459 SDIQPFSPE
+459 SGIQPFSPE
-468 KKYSKATVNGETCYL
+468 KKYSKATINGETFYL

-494 SKIEKDVAAYTE
+494 PKIEKDVTAYTE
-506 QGYRTLI
+506 QGSRTLV
-513 FAGENNIPILLI
+513 FAKENHIPLILI

-532 KGVREIF
+532 KGAGKIF
-539 DYFNHN
+539 DYFNDN

-554 DNPEMVSRIAES
+554 DNPEMVSRIAEA

-571 ADKYIDASDLETV
+571 ADKYTDVSDLETA
-584 EDYKKAVSRYTVFGR
+584 EDYKNAVSQYTVFGR

-610 AIKNE
+610 ALKNE
-615 GHTVAMIGDGV
+615 GHIVAMTGDGV
-626 NDVLAL
+626 NDVLAI
-632 KDADCGIAMASG
+632 KEADCGIAMASG

-662 KMKNVIDEGRR
+662 KMKHVIDEGRR

-705 YPLKPIQVSI
+705 YPLKPVQVSI

-740 FLKNILKK
+740 FLKKILKK

-753 IGGFLAVSGLIIF
+753 IGGFMAVSGLIIF
-766 SNFAGLSADR
+766 GGFAGLSADR

-796 MRTETKIKQGY
+796 MKTETKIKQGY

-824 FEKAFG
+824 FEKTFG

>member
-1 MSDNEKTYCEYGL
+1 MSDNEKIQCEYGL
-14 SDTEVEERIAAHADN
+14 SDAEVEERIAAHADN

-61 LGVVRAWSDMLFIP
+61 LGIVRAWSDMLFIP

-90 SKKVLDKLSIVS
+90 SKKILDRLSIVS

-114 QVLPSEELVR
+114 QVLQSEELVR

-136 PADAVVLEGSASLN
+136 PADAVVLEGNASLN

-156 EADEVAKVAGDG
+156 EADEVAKEAGDE

-174 VVSGNVKARLEKVG
+174 VVSGSLKAKLEKVG
-188 GESFASKLTIE
+188 AEAFASKLTIE

-210 MIRSLNKL
+210 MIRALNKL

-224 IIIPIGIAVFTQ
+224 IIIPIGIMVFTQ

-269 LALAVSTIRLAANKV
+269 LALAVSTIRLAADKV

-317 GYIVYDEEAHILEQG
+317 GYIVYDG
-332 EITLKQDC
+332 ETNI
-340 ICQKVIEQKAL
+340 IEQEEFELHPNVTDK
-351 NNIGENNKIKSVTNL
+351 NGTYENETDKNGTDENGTDENVTDESSAEKCNMIKS
-366 IGIGENNITSQKI
+366 
-379 KLNTGKTDFENTA
+379 
-392 INNNAN
+392 
-398 KSGSEKCKIVKTL
+398 L
-411 LENYILCMQNDNA
+411 LEDYILCMHDDNA

-433 ENSWQTTQTDMA
+433 ENLCQTVQSDMA
-445 ENTQPRIKENTIEI
+445 ENTQAHIQKNTSGI
-459 SDIQPFSPE
+459 SGIQPFSPE
-468 KKYSKATVNGETCYL
+468 KKYSKATINDETCYL
-483 GAPDIVMAEAY
+483 GAPDIVMAEVY
-494 SKIEKDVAAYTE
+494 PKIEKDVTAYTE
-506 QGYRTLI
+506 KGSRTLV
-513 FAGENNIPILLI
+513 FAKENHIPLMLI

-532 KGVREIF
+532 KGAGEIF
-539 DYFNHN
+539 DYFNDN

-554 DNPEMVSRIAES
+554 DNPEMVSRIAEA

-571 ADKYIDASDLETV
+571 ADKYTDASDLETA
-584 EDYKKAVSRYTVFGR
+584 EDYKNAVSQYTVFGR

-610 AIKNE
+610 ALKNE
-615 GHTVAMIGDGV
+615 GHIVAMTGDGV

-662 KMKNVIDEGRR
+662 KMKHVIDEGRR

-705 YPLKPIQVSI
+705 YPLKPVQVSI

-740 FLKNILKK
+740 FLKKILKK

-753 IGGFLAVSGLIIF
+753 IGGFMAVSGLIIF
-766 SNFAGLSADR
+766 GGFAGLSADR

-796 MRTETKIKQGY
+796 MKTETKIKQGY

-824 FEKAFG
+824 FEKTFG

>member
-1 MSDNEKTYCEYGL
+1 MSDNEKTQCEYGL
-14 SDTEVEERIAAHADN
+14 SDAEVEERIAAHADN

-90 SKKVLDKLSIVS
+90 SKKVLDRLSIVS
-102 APKIKTLRNGKI
+102 APKIKALRNGKI
-114 QVLPSEELVR
+114 QILSSEELVR

-136 PADAVVLEGSASLN
+136 PADAVVLEGNASLN

-156 EADEVAKVAGDG
+156 EADEVAKEAGDE

-174 VVSGNVKARLEKVG
+174 VVSGSLKAKLEKVG
-188 GESFASKLTIE
+188 AEAFASKLTIE
-199 ATRTYKKEQSE
+199 ATRTHKKEQSE

-224 IIIPIGIAVFTQ
+224 TIIPIGIMIFVQ
-236 SFVNI
+236 SFVNM

-269 LALAVSTIRLAANKV
+269 LALAVSTIRLAADKV

-311 PDMEVC
+311 PEMEVC
-317 GYIVYDEEAHILEQG
+317 GYIVYDG
-332 EITLKQDC
+332 ETNI
-340 ICQKVIEQKAL
+340 IEQEEFAL
-351 NNIGENNKIKSVTNL
+351 PP
-366 IGIGENNITSQKI
+366 
-379 KLNTGKTDFENTA
+379 NTA
-392 INNNAN
+392 DKNGTDENEIDESSA
-398 KSGSEKCKIVKTL
+398 EKCNMIKGL
-411 LENYILCMQNDNA
+411 LENYILCMHDDNA

-433 ENSWQTTQTDMA
+433 ENSCQTAQSDIA
-445 ENTQPRIKENTIEI
+445 ENTQAHIQKNTNEI
-459 SDIQPFSPE
+459 SGIQPFSPE
-468 KKYSKATVNGETCYL
+468 KKYSKATINGETCYL

-494 SKIEKDVAAYTE
+494 SKIERDVTAYTE
-506 QGYRTLI
+506 QGRRTLV
-513 FAGENNIPILLI
+513 FAKENHMPLILI

-532 KGVREIF
+532 KGAGEIF
-539 DYFNHN
+539 DYFNDN

-554 DNPEMVSRIAES
+554 DNPEMVSRIAEA

-571 ADKYIDASDLETV
+571 ADKYTDTSDLETP
-584 EDYKKAVSRYTVFGR
+584 EDYKNAVSQYTVFGR
-599 VRPEQKRQLVC
+599 VRPEQKKQLVS
-610 AIKNE
+610 ALKNE
-615 GHTVAMIGDGV
+615 GHIVAMTGDGV

-662 KMKNVIDEGRR
+662 KMKHVIDEGRR

-705 YPLKPIQVSI
+705 YPLKPVQVSI

-740 FLKNILKK
+740 FLKKIIKR

-753 IGGFLAVSGLIIF
+753 IGGFMAVSGLIIF
-766 SNFAGLSADR
+766 GGFAGLSADR

-796 MRTETKIKQGY
+796 MKTETKIKQGY

-824 FEKAFG
+824 FEKTFG

>member
-1 MSDNEKTYCEYGL
+1 MSDNEKTQCEYGL
-14 SDTEVEERIAAHADN
+14 SDAEVEERIAAHADN

-61 LGVVRAWSDMLFIP
+61 LGIVRAWSDMLFLP

-90 SKKVLDKLSIVS
+90 SKKVLDRLSIVS

-114 QVLPSEELVR
+114 QILSSEELVR

-136 PADAVVLEGSASLN
+136 PADAVVLEGNASLN

-156 EADEVAKVAGDG
+156 EADEVAKGAGDE

-174 VVSGNVKARLEKVG
+174 VVSGSLKAKLEKVG
-188 GESFASKLTIE
+188 AEAFASKLTIE
-199 ATRTYKKEQSE
+199 ATRTHKKEQSE

-224 IIIPIGIAVFTQ
+224 TIIPIGIMIFVQ
-236 SFVNI
+236 SFINM

-269 LALAVSTIRLAANKV
+269 LALAVSTIRLAADKV

-311 PDMEVC
+311 PEMEVC
-317 GYIVYDEEAHILEQG
+317 GYIVYDG
-332 EITLKQDC
+332 ETNI
-340 ICQKVIEQKAL
+340 IEQEEFAL
-351 NNIGENNKIKSVTNL
+351 PSNAADKNGTDENEIDES
-366 IGIGENNITSQKI
+366 S
-379 KLNTGKTDFENTA
+379 A
-392 INNNAN
+392 
-398 KSGSEKCKIVKTL
+398 EKCNMIKGL
-411 LENYILCMQNDNA
+411 LENYILCMHDDNA

-433 ENSWQTTQTDMA
+433 ENSCQTAQSDMA
-445 ENTQPRIKENTIEI
+445 ENTQAHIQKNTNEI
-459 SDIQPFSPE
+459 SGIQPFSPE
-468 KKYSKATVNGETCYL
+468 KKYSKATINGETCYL
-483 GAPDIVMAEAY
+483 GAPDMVMAEAY
-494 SKIEKDVAAYTE
+494 SKIERDVIAYTE
-506 QGYRTLI
+506 QGRRTLV
-513 FAGENNIPILLI
+513 FAKENHMPLILI

-532 KGVREIF
+532 KGAGEIF
-539 DYFNHN
+539 DYFNDN

-554 DNPEMVSRIAES
+554 DNPEMVSRIAK
-566 ANIKD
+566 AAHIKD
-571 ADKYIDASDLETV
+571 ADKYTDTSDLETP
-584 EDYKKAVSRYTVFGR
+584 EDYKNAVSQYTVFGR
-599 VRPEQKRQLVC
+599 VRPEQKRQLVS
-610 AIKNE
+610 ALKNE
-615 GHTVAMIGDGV
+615 GHIVAMTGDGV

-654 VLMDSDFS
+654 VLIDSDFS
-662 KMKNVIDEGRR
+662 KMKHVIDEGRR

-705 YPLKPIQVSI
+705 YPLKPVQVSI

-740 FLKNILKK
+740 FLKKIIKR

-753 IGGFLAVSGLIIF
+753 IGGFMAVSGLIIF
-766 SNFAGLSADR
+766 GGFAGLSADR

-796 MRTETKIKQGY
+796 MKTETKIKQGY

-824 FEKAFG
+824 FEKTFG

>member
-1 MSDNEKTYCEYGL
+1 MSDNEKTQCEYGL
-14 SDTEVEERIAAHADN
+14 SDAEVEERIAAHADN

-61 LGVVRAWSDMLFIP
+61 LGIVRAWSDMLFIP

-90 SKKVLDKLSIVS
+90 SKKVLDRLSIVS
-102 APKIKTLRNGKI
+102 APKTKTLRNGKI
-114 QVLPSEELVR
+114 QVLSSEELVR

-136 PADAVVLEGSASLN
+136 PADAVVLEGNASLN

-156 EADEVAKVAGDG
+156 EADEVAKEAGDE

-174 VVSGNVKARLEKVG
+174 VVSGSLKAKLEKVG
-188 GESFASKLTIE
+188 AEAFASKLTIE
-199 ATRTYKKEQSE
+199 ATRTHKKEQSE

-224 IIIPIGIAVFTQ
+224 TIIPIGIMIFVQ
-236 SFVNI
+236 SFVNM

-269 LALAVSTIRLAANKV
+269 LALAVSTIRLAADKV

-311 PDMEVC
+311 PEMDVC
-317 GYIVYDEEAHILEQG
+317 GYIVYDG
-332 EITLKQDC
+332 ETNI
-340 ICQKVIEQKAL
+340 IEQEEFAL
-351 NNIGENNKIKSVTNL
+351 PPDAADKNGTDENEIDES
-366 IGIGENNITSQKI
+366 S
-379 KLNTGKTDFENTA
+379 A
-392 INNNAN
+392 
-398 KSGSEKCKIVKTL
+398 EKCNMIKGL
-411 LENYILCMQNDNA
+411 LENYILCMHDDNA

-433 ENSWQTTQTDMA
+433 ENSCQTAQSDMA
-445 ENTQPRIKENTIEI
+445 ENTQAHIQKNTNEI
-459 SDIQPFSPE
+459 SGIQPFSPE
-468 KKYSKATVNGETCYL
+468 KKYSKATINGETCYL

-494 SKIEKDVAAYTE
+494 SKIERDVTAYTE
-506 QGYRTLI
+506 QGRRTLV
-513 FAGENNIPILLI
+513 FAKENHMPLILI

-532 KGVREIF
+532 KGAREIF
-539 DYFNHN
+539 DYFNDN

-554 DNPEMVSRIAES
+554 DNPEMVSRIAKA
-566 ANIKD
+566 ANIKY
-571 ADKYIDASDLETV
+571 ADKYTDTSDLETP
-584 EDYKKAVSRYTVFGR
+584 EDYKNAVSQYTVFGR
-599 VRPEQKRQLVC
+599 VRPEQKRQLVS
-610 AIKNE
+610 ALKNE
-615 GHTVAMIGDGV
+615 GHIVAMTGDGV

-654 VLMDSDFS
+654 VLIDSDFS
-662 KMKNVIDEGRR
+662 KMKHVIDEGRR

-686 VKNIFS
+686 VKNMFS

-705 YPLKPIQVSI
+705 YPLKPVQVSI

-740 FLKNILKK
+740 FLKKIIKR

-753 IGGFLAVSGLIIF
+753 IGGFMAVSGLIIF
-766 SNFAGLSADR
+766 GGFAGLSADR

-796 MRTETKIKQGY
+796 MKTETKIKQGY

-824 FEKAFG
+824 FEKTFG

>member
-1 MSDNEKTYCEYGL
+1 MSDNEKTQCEYGL
-14 SDTEVEERIAAHADN
+14 SDAEVEERIAAHADN

-61 LGVVRAWSDMLFIP
+61 LGIVRAWSDMLFIP

-90 SKKVLDKLSIVS
+90 SKKVLDRLSIVS
-102 APKIKTLRNGKI
+102 APKTKTLRNGKI
-114 QVLPSEELVR
+114 QILSSEELVR

-136 PADAVVLEGSASLN
+136 PADAVVLEGNASLN

-156 EADEVAKVAGDG
+156 EADEVAKEAGDE

-174 VVSGNVKARLEKVG
+174 VVSGSLKAKLEKVG
-188 GESFASKLTIE
+188 AEAFASKLTIE
-199 ATRTYKKEQSE
+199 ATRTHKKEQSE

-224 IIIPIGIAVFTQ
+224 TIIPIGIMIFVQ
-236 SFVNI
+236 SFVNM

-269 LALAVSTIRLAANKV
+269 LALAVSTIRLAADKV

-311 PDMEVC
+311 PEMEVC
-317 GYIVYDEEAHILEQG
+317 GYIVYDG
-332 EITLKQDC
+332 ETNI
-340 ICQKVIEQKAL
+340 IEQEEFAL
-351 NNIGENNKIKSVTNL
+351 PSNAADKNGTDENEIDES
-366 IGIGENNITSQKI
+366 S
-379 KLNTGKTDFENTA
+379 A
-392 INNNAN
+392 
-398 KSGSEKCKIVKTL
+398 EKCNMIKGL
-411 LENYILCMQNDNA
+411 LENYILCMHDDNA

-433 ENSWQTTQTDMA
+433 ENSCQTAQSDMA
-445 ENTQPRIKENTIEI
+445 ENTQAHIQKKTNEI
-459 SDIQPFSPE
+459 SGIQPFSPE
-468 KKYSKATVNGETCYL
+468 KKYSKATINGETCYL
-483 GAPDIVMAEAY
+483 GAPDIVMADAY
-494 SKIEKDVAAYTE
+494 SKIERDVTAYTE
-506 QGYRTLI
+506 QGRRTLV
-513 FAGENNIPILLI
+513 FAKENHMPLILI

-532 KGVREIF
+532 KGAVEIF
-539 DYFNHN
+539 DYFNDN

-554 DNPEMVSRIAES
+554 DNPEMVSRIAKA

-571 ADKYIDASDLETV
+571 ADKYTDTSDLETP
-584 EDYKKAVSRYTVFGR
+584 EDYKNAVSQYTVFGR
-599 VRPEQKRQLVC
+599 VRPEQKRQLVS
-610 AIKNE
+610 ALKNE
-615 GHTVAMIGDGV
+615 GHIVAMTGDGV

-654 VLMDSDFS
+654 VLIDSDFS
-662 KMKNVIDEGRR
+662 KMKHVIDEGRR

-705 YPLKPIQVSI
+705 YPLKPVQVSI

-740 FLKNILKK
+740 FLKKIIKR

-753 IGGFLAVSGLIIF
+753 IGGFMAVSGLIIF
-766 SNFAGLSADR
+766 GGFAGLSADR

-796 MRTETKIKQGY
+796 MKTETKIKQGY

-824 FEKAFG
+824 FEKTFG

>member
-1 MSDNEKTYCEYGL
+1 MSDNEKTQCEYGL
-14 SDTEVEERIAAHADN
+14 SDAEVEERIAAHADN

-61 LGVVRAWSDMLFIP
+61 LGIVRAWSDMLFIP

-90 SKKVLDKLSIVS
+90 SKKVLDRLSIVS

-114 QVLPSEELVR
+114 QILSSEELVR

-136 PADAVVLEGSASLN
+136 PADAVVLEGNASLN

-156 EADEVAKVAGDG
+156 EADEVAKEAGDE

-174 VVSGNVKARLEKVG
+174 VVSGSLKAKLEKVG
-188 GESFASKLTIE
+188 AEAFASKLTIE
-199 ATRTYKKEQSE
+199 ATRTHKKEQSE

-224 IIIPIGIAVFTQ
+224 TIIPIGIMIFIQ
-236 SFVNI
+236 SFVNM

-269 LALAVSTIRLAANKV
+269 LALAVSTIRLAADKV

-311 PDMEVC
+311 PEMEVC
-317 GYIVYDEEAHILEQG
+317 GYIVYDG
-332 EITLKQDC
+332 ETNI
-340 ICQKVIEQKAL
+340 IEQEEFAL
-351 NNIGENNKIKSVTNL
+351 PPNAADKNGTDENEIDESSAEKCNTIKS
-366 IGIGENNITSQKI
+366 
-379 KLNTGKTDFENTA
+379 
-392 INNNAN
+392 
-398 KSGSEKCKIVKTL
+398 L
-411 LENYILCMQNDNA
+411 LENYILCMHDDNA
-424 TMKALKRFV
+424 TMKALKRYV
-433 ENSWQTTQTDMA
+433 EDSCQTAQSDIA
-445 ENTQPRIKENTIEI
+445 ENTQAHIQKNTNEI
-459 SDIQPFSPE
+459 SGIQPFSPE
-468 KKYSKATVNGETCYL
+468 KKYSKATINGETCYL
-483 GAPDIVMAEAY
+483 GAPEIVMAEAY
-494 SKIEKDVAAYTE
+494 SKIERDVTAYTE
-506 QGYRTLI
+506 QGSRTLV
-513 FAGENNIPILLI
+513 FAKENHIPLILI

-532 KGVREIF
+532 KGAGEIF
-539 DYFNHN
+539 DYFNDN

-554 DNPEMVSRIAES
+554 DNPEMVSRIAKA

-571 ADKYIDASDLETV
+571 ADKYTDTSDLETP
-584 EDYKKAVSRYTVFGR
+584 EDYKNAVSQYTVFGR
-599 VRPEQKRQLVC
+599 VRPEQKRQLVS
-610 AIKNE
+610 ALKNE
-615 GHTVAMIGDGV
+615 GYIVAMTGDGV

-662 KMKNVIDEGRR
+662 KMKHVIDEGRR

-705 YPLKPIQVSI
+705 YPLKPVQVSI

-740 FLKNILKK
+740 FLKKIIKR

-753 IGGFLAVSGLIIF
+753 IGGFMAVSGLIIF
-766 SNFAGLSADR
+766 GGFAGLSADR

-796 MRTETKIKQGY
+796 MKTETKIKQGY

-824 FEKAFG
+824 FEKTFG

>member
-1 MSDNEKTYCEYGL
+1 MSDNEKTQCKYGL
-14 SDTEVEERIAAHADN
+14 SDAEVEERIAAHADN

-61 LGVVRAWSDMLFIP
+61 LGIVRAWSDMLFIP

-90 SKKVLDKLSIVS
+90 SKKVLDRLSIVS

-114 QVLPSEELVR
+114 QILSSEELVR

-136 PADAVVLEGSASLN
+136 PADAVVLEGNASLN

-156 EADEVAKVAGDG
+156 EADEVAKEAGDE

-174 VVSGNVKARLEKVG
+174 VVSGSLKAKLEKVG
-188 GESFASKLTIE
+188 AEAFASKLTIE
-199 ATRTYKKEQSE
+199 ATRTHKKEQSE

-224 IIIPIGIAVFTQ
+224 TIIPIGIMIFVQ
-236 SFVNI
+236 SFVNM

-269 LALAVSTIRLAANKV
+269 LALAVSTIRLAADKV

-311 PDMEVC
+311 PEMDVC
-317 GYIVYDEEAHILEQG
+317 GYIVYDG
-332 EITLKQDC
+332 ETNI
-340 ICQKVIEQKAL
+340 IEQEEFAL
-351 NNIGENNKIKSVTNL
+351 PSNAADKNGTDENEIDES
-366 IGIGENNITSQKI
+366 S
-379 KLNTGKTDFENTA
+379 A
-392 INNNAN
+392 
-398 KSGSEKCKIVKTL
+398 EKCNMIKGL
-411 LENYILCMQNDNA
+411 LENYILCMHDDNA

-433 ENSWQTTQTDMA
+433 ENSCQTAQSDMA
-445 ENTQPRIKENTIEI
+445 ENTQAHIQKNTNEI
-459 SDIQPFSPE
+459 SGIQPFSPE
-468 KKYSKATVNGETCYL
+468 KKYSKATINGETCYL

-494 SKIEKDVAAYTE
+494 SKIERDVTAYTE
-506 QGYRTLI
+506 QGRRTLV
-513 FAGENNIPILLI
+513 FAKENHMPLILI

-532 KGVREIF
+532 KGAGEIF
-539 DYFNHN
+539 DYFNDN

-554 DNPEMVSRIAES
+554 DNPEIVSRIAKA
-566 ANIKD
+566 ANIRD
-571 ADKYIDASDLETV
+571 ADKYTDTSDLETP
-584 EDYKKAVSRYTVFGR
+584 EDYKNAVSQYTVFGR
-599 VRPEQKRQLVC
+599 VRPEQKRQLVS
-610 AIKNE
+610 ALKNE
-615 GHTVAMIGDGV
+615 GHIVAMTGDGV

-662 KMKNVIDEGRR
+662 KMKHVIDEGRR

-705 YPLKPIQVSI
+705 YPLKPVQVSI

-740 FLKNILKK
+740 FLKKIIKR

-753 IGGFLAVSGLIIF
+753 IGGFMAVSGLIIF
-766 SNFAGLSADR
+766 GGFAGVSSDR

-796 MRTETKIKQGY
+796 MKTETKIKQGY

-824 FEKAFG
+824 FEKTFG

>member
-1 MSDNEKTYCEYGL
+1 MSDNEKTQCEYGL
-14 SDTEVEERIAAHADN
+14 SDAEVEERIAAHADN

-61 LGVVRAWSDMLFIP
+61 LGIVRAWSDMLFIP

-90 SKKVLDKLSIVS
+90 SKKVLDRLSIVS

-114 QVLPSEELVR
+114 QILSSEELVR

-136 PADAVVLEGSASLN
+136 PADAVVLEGNASLN

-156 EADEVAKVAGDG
+156 EADEVAKEAGDE

-174 VVSGNVKARLEKVG
+174 VVSGSLKAKLEKVG
-188 GESFASKLTIE
+188 AEAFASKLTIE
-199 ATRTYKKEQSE
+199 ATRTHKKEQSE

-224 IIIPIGIAVFTQ
+224 TIIPIGIMIFVQ
-236 SFVNI
+236 SFVNM

-269 LALAVSTIRLAANKV
+269 LALAVSTIRLAADKV

-311 PDMEVC
+311 PEMEVC
-317 GYIVYDEEAHILEQG
+317 GYIVYDG
-332 EITLKQDC
+332 ETNI
-340 ICQKVIEQKAL
+340 IEQEEFAL
-351 NNIGENNKIKSVTNL
+351 PP
-366 IGIGENNITSQKI
+366 
-379 KLNTGKTDFENTA
+379 NTA
-392 INNNAN
+392 DKNGTDENEIDESSA
-398 KSGSEKCKIVKTL
+398 EKCNMIKGL
-411 LENYILCMQNDNA
+411 LENYILCMHDDNA

-433 ENSWQTTQTDMA
+433 ENSCQTAQSDIA
-445 ENTQPRIKENTIEI
+445 ENTQAHIQKNTNEI
-459 SDIQPFSPE
+459 SGIQPFSPE
-468 KKYSKATVNGETCYL
+468 KKYSKATINGETCYL

-494 SKIEKDVAAYTE
+494 SKIERDVTAYTE
-506 QGYRTLI
+506 QGRRTIVFAKENHMPLI
-513 FAGENNIPILLI
+513 LI

-532 KGVREIF
+532 KGAGEIF
-539 DYFNHN
+539 DYFNDN

-554 DNPEMVSRIAES
+554 DNPEMVSRIAQA

-571 ADKYIDASDLETV
+571 ADKYTDTSDLETP
-584 EDYKKAVSRYTVFGR
+584 EDYKNAVSQYTVFGR
-599 VRPEQKRQLVC
+599 VRPEQKKQLVS
-610 AIKNE
+610 ALKNE
-615 GHTVAMIGDGV
+615 GHIVAMTGDGV

-662 KMKNVIDEGRR
+662 KMKHVIDEGRR

-705 YPLKPIQVSI
+705 YPLKPVQVSI

-740 FLKNILKK
+740 FLKKIIKR

-753 IGGFLAVSGLIIF
+753 IGGFMAVSGLIIF
-766 SNFAGLSADR
+766 GGFAGLSADR

-796 MRTETKIKQGY
+796 MKTETKIKQGY

-824 FEKAFG
+824 FEKTFG

>member
-1 MSDNEKTYCEYGL
+1 MSDNEKTQCEYGL
-14 SDTEVEERIAAHADN
+14 SDAEVEERIAAHADN

-61 LGVVRAWSDMLFIP
+61 LGIVRAWSDMLFIP

-90 SKKVLDKLSIVS
+90 SKKVLDRLSIVS

-114 QVLPSEELVR
+114 QILSSEELVR

-136 PADAVVLEGSASLN
+136 PADAVVLEGNASLN

-156 EADEVAKVAGDG
+156 EADEVAKEAGDE

-174 VVSGNVKARLEKVG
+174 VVSGSLKAKLEKVG
-188 GESFASKLTIE
+188 AEAFASKLTIE
-199 ATRTYKKEQSE
+199 ATRTHKKEQSE

-224 IIIPIGIAVFTQ
+224 TIIPIGIMIFVQ
-236 SFVNI
+236 SFVNM

-269 LALAVSTIRLAANKV
+269 LALAVSTIRLAADKV

-311 PDMEVC
+311 PEMEVC
-317 GYIVYDEEAHILEQG
+317 GYIVYDG
-332 EITLKQDC
+332 ETNI
-340 ICQKVIEQKAL
+340 IEQEEFAL
-351 NNIGENNKIKSVTNL
+351 PPNAADKNGTDENEIDES
-366 IGIGENNITSQKI
+366 S
-379 KLNTGKTDFENTA
+379 A
-392 INNNAN
+392 
-398 KSGSEKCKIVKTL
+398 EKCNMIKGL
-411 LENYILCMQNDNA
+411 LENYILCMHDDNA

-433 ENSWQTTQTDMA
+433 ENSCQTAQSDIA
-445 ENTQPRIKENTIEI
+445 ENTQAHIQKNTNEI
-459 SDIQPFSPE
+459 SGIQPFSPE
-468 KKYSKATVNGETCYL
+468 KKYSKATINGETCYL

-494 SKIEKDVAAYTE
+494 SKIERDVTAYTE
-506 QGYRTLI
+506 QGRRTLV
-513 FAGENNIPILLI
+513 FAKENHMPLILI

-532 KGVREIF
+532 KGAGEIF
-539 DYFNHN
+539 DYFNDN

-554 DNPEMVSRIAES
+554 DNPEMVSRIAKA

-571 ADKYIDASDLETV
+571 ADKYTDTSDLETP
-584 EDYKKAVSRYTVFGR
+584 EDYKNAVSQYTVFGR
-599 VRPEQKRQLVC
+599 VRPEQKKQLVS
-610 AIKNE
+610 ALKNE
-615 GHTVAMIGDGV
+615 GHIVAMTGDGV

-662 KMKNVIDEGRR
+662 KMKHVIDEGRR

-705 YPLKPIQVSI
+705 YPLKPVQVSI

-740 FLKNILKK
+740 FLKKIIKR

-753 IGGFLAVSGLIIF
+753 IGGFMAVSGLIIF
-766 SNFAGLSADR
+766 GGFAGLSADR

-796 MRTETKIKQGY
+796 MKTETKIKQGY

-824 FEKAFG
+824 FEKTFG